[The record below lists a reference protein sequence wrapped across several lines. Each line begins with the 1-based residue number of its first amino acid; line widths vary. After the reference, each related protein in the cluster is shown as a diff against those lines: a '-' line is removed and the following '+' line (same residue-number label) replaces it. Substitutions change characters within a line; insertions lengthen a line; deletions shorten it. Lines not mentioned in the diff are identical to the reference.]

1 MFDYKKHFK
10 MYKSGKLW
18 IVAGIVSLSLL
29 SGGIKAHADTETSGQ
44 AIMSS
49 VGTASVS
56 SEQTQTTEKGTV
68 DSFSGSTNAEKTST
82 TNELVAPAVNKEQ
95 SAVDQ
100 QKTADAQNDNLVPNN
115 NTQNAT
121 ASKDTQSATANTSAS
136 NTTTPA
142 QTGTLPVNQVSGTT
156 EVRQDG
162 HWYLKDFQGNYLNGW
177 QKLTDNR
184 IVYYDPQNNQMQ
196 YGEHQINNQWYYFDA
211 NCGAVVQ
218 GWYVL
223 ADGRKV
229 YYDVANDGTGRG
241 MLHGIQTIDGQTYDF
256 NVYTG
261 AQTSGWEKING
272 QKYYFAPAM
281 VHGMEKQIDGHW
293 YCFDDTGKIRT
304 GFVRLNDGREVYYNA
319 DGQMQYGEQKING
332 KWYHFQTDNGN
343 IARGWYT
350 LEDGRRV
357 YYDVDADGNGTG
369 MLHGLNQIN
378 GQSYYFDVSDGD
390 EKSGL
395 QVVNNQ
401 TYYFNPIMVKNGE
414 AKIGNY
420 WYYFDADGQM
430 QTGFVTLKDGRLV
443 YYNAD
448 GQMQYGEQ
456 KINGKWYHFQT
467 DNGNTAR
474 GWYTLE
480 DGRRVYYDVDNLGAG
495 QGMLHGIQKVGND
508 YYYFN
513 PGYGTEETG
522 LKTVDGQ
529 QYYFAPTMVA
539 NQEEHLADHWYYFGA
554 NGQMQTGFVTL
565 KDGRL
570 VYYNADGQMQ
580 YGEQKINGKWYHFQ
594 TDNGNTARGWYTL
607 EDGRQVY
614 YDVDDAG
621 NGQGMLHG
629 LGKVGND
636 YYYFNDATG
645 AKETGLKVLNGQ
657 TYNFAGNNGQALL
670 NQFWTNDNQTYY
682 FDQQGQMVQNQQL
695 TIAGEQWQFDADGVG
710 TKVATTIADNWNFD
724 KKANAELNNLGNI
737 EGTTGEYNGLLIDAS
752 KAGAKFSPR
761 DAGDAQVN
769 ANTVISVPIKANQ
782 YGAKITIELS
792 GGTADLTTSQGSQIG
807 LKGTFVLTVP
817 AMTSD
822 GTFAI
827 TFNSTAYLKSLKV
840 DYLTQA
846 PEEYPGT
853 PSNVK
858 AEDTNWNLAAG
869 SKQIVAAQNSRA
881 EYGGLKIDASTAGAK
896 FAPRDNNDG
905 TGLDTQI
912 NSGTIIYVP
921 IAVNQNGATLK
932 LTGQKSAGL
941 TIMVN
946 NQEVTLGNEFNIDAT
961 SAPTYLK
968 IQFAG
973 TGSAYL
979 TDIAVCYNAAYPG
992 TPTVLAK
999 DADWNLSNDNSRPTV
1014 QNNQGEYNG
1023 LKIDGTNGK
1032 FAPRSMD
1039 TQVNGG
1045 TIIYIPIAADA
1056 KGAKVTISGTANGQ
1070 TLTLD
1075 DQAVTLGQAISVDS
1089 TSAHYLKLLV
1099 TGMGSAYLTDI
1110 AVRYNAAYPGTP
1122 TVSAKDTD
1130 WNLSNDNSRPTVQNN
1145 QGEYNGLKIDGTN
1158 GKFAPRATDTQV
1170 NNGTI
1175 IYIPIA
1181 SDPTGAKLTISGTA
1195 NGQTLTLDGQAITL
1209 GQAIS
1214 VDSTSAHYLKLLVTG
1229 TGSAYLTEIAVDYG
1243 SDTTNDFPGT
1253 LPTGKAEDTSWDLAQ
1268 AGDRPSAEKTTVSYN
1283 GLQIDARNGKFSPR
1297 TTGDTQVNNGTI
1309 IYIPLYQD
1317 AKGATLKISGN
1328 ANGQTLTLDGQSIAL
1343 GTPITLDATTAR
1355 YLKLAVTGT
1364 GSAYLTGIDLDYLS
1378 DDSYQTHV
1386 VKVGANEQ
1394 YQTIQSALDANQ
1406 SSLKDRLVLEIDP
1419 GTYTEAVQVNKPGVI
1434 FKNADLT
1441 GQKAVIITYNN
1452 YSSNTF
1458 DANGNFVPQDS
1469 HDLGTS
1475 KCGTVIV
1482 TAAATGFSAEN
1493 ITFENS
1499 YNVTDHTKEG
1509 EQTPAVAFDSLADQV
1524 YLKNCNLIGRQDTV
1538 YLQGKGNRV
1547 YISGGKIEGTVDFVF
1562 GDANALIENATI
1574 NMAYFNGRKTG
1585 YFAAPNTA
1593 KGQAGLVFSSCQLT
1607 VDSQYGSNAA
1617 IYLARPWQTTV
1628 QTTSK
1633 VVNGKTI
1640 LTAYDPNTKDSKYAD
1655 TSSAATFINCQLP
1668 ANLAQN
1674 VFGIWTGKYED
1685 VASGKQSTVDIT
1697 YHPDVRF
1704 VEFNNGT
1711 ATAEKNLTDEKGNVL
1726 GTIQTG
1732 DANVYL
1738 KQVLSAM
1745 KIGTAAGDWQPIDKL

>member
-1 MFDYKKHFK
+1 MSDYKMHFK

-18 IVAGIVSLSLL
+18 IVAGIAAISLL
-29 SGGIKAHADTETSGQ
+29 IGGANAYADTGNSMQST
-44 AIMSS
+44 APNVIATPVSS
-49 VGTASVS
+49 VENQTNESSKVDSISGSVNNEGAPTKNESAAAVASDNQSSVS
-56 SEQTQTTEKGTV
+56 RQATT
-68 DSFSGSTNAEKTST
+68 D
-82 TNELVAPAVNKEQ
+82 
-95 SAVDQ
+95 DQ
-100 QKTADAQNDNLVPNN
+100 NN
-115 NTQNAT
+115 NVQNTTVA
-121 ASKDTQSATANTSAS
+121 KDTQSATTSAS
-136 NTTTPA
+136 DSNTVVQG

-156 EVRQDG
+156 EVHQDG

-196 YGEHQINNQWYYFDA
+196 YGEHQINNQWYYFDT

-241 MLHGIQTIDGQTYDF
+241 MLHGVQTIDGQTYDF
-256 NVYTG
+256 NIYTG
-261 AQTSGWEKING
+261 AQTSGWKIIDG

-293 YCFDDTGKIRT
+293 YCFDDMGKMRT

-319 DGQMQYGEQKING
+319 DGQMQYGEQKIND

-343 IARGWYT
+343 MARGWYT

-369 MLHGLNQIN
+369 MLYGLNQIN
-378 GQSYYFDVSDGD
+378 NQSYYFDASDGD
-390 EKSGL
+390 EKIGL
-395 QVVNNQ
+395 QVVDNQ

-414 AKIGNY
+414 AKIGNH
-420 WYYFDADGQM
+420 WYYFNAVGQM

-480 DGRRVYYDVDNLGAG
+480 DGRRVYYDVDNSGAG
-495 QGMLHGIQKVGND
+495 QGMLHGLQKVGSD

-522 LKTVDGQ
+522 LKTVDGR
-529 QYYFAPTMVA
+529 QYYFAPTMVV

-607 EDGRQVY
+607 EDGRRVY
-614 YDVDDAG
+614 YDVDGTG

-645 AKETGLKVLNGQ
+645 AKETGLKTLNGQ
-657 TYNFAGNNGQALL
+657 TYNFVGNNGQALL
-670 NQFWTNDNQTYY
+670 SQFWINDNQTYY
-682 FDQQGQMVQNQQL
+682 FDQQGQMVKNQQL
-695 TIAGEQWQFDADGVG
+695 TIAGEQWQFDANGVG
-710 TKVATTIADNWNFD
+710 TKVAVTIADNWNFD
-724 KKANAELNNLGNI
+724 KKNSSELNNLGNI

-752 KAGAKFSPR
+752 KPGAKFSPR
-761 DAGDAQVN
+761 DVGDTQVN
-769 ANTVISVPIKANQ
+769 ANTVIGVPVKANQ

-792 GGTADLTTSQGSQIG
+792 GGTVDLTTSQGSQTG
-807 LKGTFVLTVP
+807 LKGTFTLTVP
-817 AMTSD
+817 AMATD
-822 GTFAI
+822 GTFSV
-827 TFNSTAYLKSLKV
+827 TFNSSTYLKNLKV

-846 PEEYPGT
+846 PEGYPGT

-858 AEDTNWNLAAG
+858 AEDTDWNLAAG
-869 SKQIVAAQNSRA
+869 SKQITAAQNSRA
-881 EYGGLKIDASTAGAK
+881 EYLGLKIDASTAGAK

-912 NSGTIIYVP
+912 NSGTIIYIP
-921 IAVNQNGATLK
+921 IAANQNGVTLK

-941 TIMVN
+941 TIMLN
-946 NQEVTLGNEFNIDAT
+946 NQAVTLGNEIKIDAT
-961 SAPTYLK
+961 STPTYLK

-979 TDIAVCYNAAYPG
+979 TA
-992 TPTVLAK
+992 
-999 DADWNLSNDNSRPTV
+999 
-1014 QNNQGEYNG
+1014 
-1023 LKIDGTNGK
+1023 
-1032 FAPRSMD
+1032 
-1039 TQVNGG
+1039 
-1045 TIIYIPIAADA
+1045 
-1056 KGAKVTISGTANGQ
+1056 
-1070 TLTLD
+1070 
-1075 DQAVTLGQAISVDS
+1075 
-1089 TSAHYLKLLV
+1089 
-1099 TGMGSAYLTDI
+1099 
-1110 AVRYNAAYPGTP
+1110 
-1122 TVSAKDTD
+1122 
-1130 WNLSNDNSRPTVQNN
+1130 
-1145 QGEYNGLKIDGTN
+1145 
-1158 GKFAPRATDTQV
+1158 
-1170 NNGTI
+1170 
-1175 IYIPIA
+1175 
-1181 SDPTGAKLTISGTA
+1181 
-1195 NGQTLTLDGQAITL
+1195 
-1209 GQAIS
+1209 
-1214 VDSTSAHYLKLLVTG
+1214 
-1229 TGSAYLTEIAVDYG
+1229 IAVDYG
-1243 SDTTNDFPGT
+1243 SDTTNDFPGA
-1253 LPTGKAEDTSWDLAQ
+1253 LPTGKSEDISWDLAQ
-1268 AGDRPSAEKTTVSYN
+1268 AGNRPSAEKSTTSYN

-1297 TTGDTQVNNGTI
+1297 ATGDTQINGGTA

-1317 AKGATLKISGN
+1317 AKGATLKVSGT
-1328 ANGQTLTLDGQSIAL
+1328 ANGQTLTLDGQSITL
-1343 GTPITLDATTAR
+1343 GTPVMLDATTAR
-1355 YLKLAVTGT
+1355 YLKLTVTGT

-1394 YQTIQSALDANQ
+1394 YKTIQSALDANQ
-1406 SSLKDRLVLEIDP
+1406 SSLKDRLVLAIDP

-1434 FKNADLT
+1434 FKNADST
-1441 GQKAVIITYNN
+1441 GQKAVVITYNN

-1458 DANGNFVPQDS
+1458 DANGNFVPQDN

-1524 YLKNCNLIGRQDTV
+1524 YLKNCNFIGRQDTV

-1547 YISGGKIEGTVDFVF
+1547 YINGGKIEGTVDFIF
-1562 GDANALIENATI
+1562 GDANALIENAAI
-1574 NMAYFNGRKTG
+1574 NMAYYPGRKTG

-1593 KGQAGLVFSSCQLT
+1593 KSQTGLVFNNCQLT
-1607 VDSQYGSNAA
+1607 VDNQYGSNAA

-1640 LTAYDPNTKDSKYAD
+1640 LTAYDPNTKDARYAD
-1655 TSSAATFINCQLP
+1655 TSSAVTFINCQLP
-1668 ANLAQN
+1668 SGLAQN
-1674 VFGIWTGKYED
+1674 VFGGWTGKYED
-1685 VASGKQSTVDIT
+1685 ASGKQSTVDIT

-1704 VEFNNGT
+1704 VEFNNST
-1711 ATAEKNLTDEKGNVL
+1711 AADKKSLTDEKGNVL
-1726 GTIQTG
+1726 GTVQTG
-1732 DANVYL
+1732 DASDYL
-1738 KQVLSAM
+1738 KQVMSEM
-1745 KIGTAAGDWQPIDKL
+1745 KIGTTAGAWQPIDKL

>member
-1 MFDYKKHFK
+1 MSDYKMHFK

-18 IVAGIVSLSLL
+18 IVAGIAAISLL
-29 SGGIKAHADTETSGQ
+29 IGGANAYADTGNSMQST
-44 AIMSS
+44 APNVIATPVSS
-49 VGTASVS
+49 VENQTNESSKVDSISGSVNNEGAPTKNESAAAVASDNQSSVS
-56 SEQTQTTEKGTV
+56 RQATT
-68 DSFSGSTNAEKTST
+68 D
-82 TNELVAPAVNKEQ
+82 
-95 SAVDQ
+95 DQ
-100 QKTADAQNDNLVPNN
+100 NN
-115 NTQNAT
+115 NVQNTTVA
-121 ASKDTQSATANTSAS
+121 KDTQSATTSAS
-136 NTTTPA
+136 DSNTVVQG

-156 EVRQDG
+156 EVHQDG

-196 YGEHQINNQWYYFDA
+196 YGEHQINNQWYYFDT

-241 MLHGIQTIDGQTYDF
+241 MLHGVQTIDGQTYDF
-256 NVYTG
+256 NIYTG
-261 AQTSGWEKING
+261 AQTSGWKIIDG

-293 YCFDDTGKIRT
+293 YCFDDMGKMRT

-319 DGQMQYGEQKING
+319 DGQMQYGEQKIND

-343 IARGWYT
+343 MARGWYT

-369 MLHGLNQIN
+369 MLYGLNQIN
-378 GQSYYFDVSDGD
+378 NQSYYFDASDGD
-390 EKSGL
+390 EKIGL
-395 QVVNNQ
+395 QVVDNQ

-414 AKIGNY
+414 AKIGNH
-420 WYYFDADGQM
+420 WYYFNAVGQM

-480 DGRRVYYDVDNLGAG
+480 DGRRVYYDVDNSGAG
-495 QGMLHGIQKVGND
+495 QGMLHGIQKVGSD

-522 LKTVDGQ
+522 LKMVNGQ

-580 YGEQKINGKWYHFQ
+580 YGEQKINDKWYHFQ

-607 EDGRQVY
+607 EDGRRVY
-614 YDVDDAG
+614 YDVDDTG

-645 AKETGLKVLNGQ
+645 AKETGLKTLNGQ
-657 TYNFAGNNGQALL
+657 TYNFVGNNGQALL
-670 NQFWTNDNQTYY
+670 SQFWINDNQTYY
-682 FDQQGQMVQNQQL
+682 FDQQGQMVKNQQL
-695 TIAGEQWQFDADGVG
+695 TIAGEQWQFDANGVG
-710 TKVATTIADNWNFD
+710 TKVAVTIADNWNFD
-724 KKANAELNNLGNI
+724 KKNSSELNNLGNI

-752 KAGAKFSPR
+752 KPGAKFSPR
-761 DAGDAQVN
+761 DVGDTQVN
-769 ANTVISVPIKANQ
+769 ANTVIGVPVKANQ

-792 GGTADLTTSQGSQIG
+792 GGTVDLTTSQGSQTG
-807 LKGTFVLTVP
+807 LKGTFTLTVP
-817 AMTSD
+817 AMATD
-822 GTFAI
+822 GTFSV
-827 TFNSTAYLKSLKV
+827 TFNSSTYLKNLKV

-858 AEDTNWNLAAG
+858 AEDTDWNLAAG
-869 SKQIVAAQNSRA
+869 SKQITAAQNSRA
-881 EYGGLKIDASTAGAK
+881 EYLGLKIDASTAGAK

-912 NSGTIIYVP
+912 NSGTIIYIP
-921 IAVNQNGATLK
+921 IAANQNGVTLK

-941 TIMVN
+941 TIMLN
-946 NQEVTLGNEFNIDAT
+946 NQAVTLGNEIKIDAT
-961 SAPTYLK
+961 STPTYLK

-979 TDIAVCYNAAYPG
+979 TDIAVHYN
-992 TPTVLAK
+992 V
-999 DADWNLSNDNSRPTV
+999 
-1014 QNNQGEYNG
+1014 
-1023 LKIDGTNGK
+1023 
-1032 FAPRSMD
+1032 
-1039 TQVNGG
+1039 
-1045 TIIYIPIAADA
+1045 
-1056 KGAKVTISGTANGQ
+1056 
-1070 TLTLD
+1070 
-1075 DQAVTLGQAISVDS
+1075 
-1089 TSAHYLKLLV
+1089 
-1099 TGMGSAYLTDI
+1099 
-1110 AVRYNAAYPGTP
+1110 AYPGTP
-1122 TVSAKDTD
+1122 TVSAKDAD

-1181 SDPTGAKLTISGTA
+1181 ADAKGAKVTISGTA
-1195 NGQTLTLDGQAITL
+1195 NGQTLTLDGQTIAL

-1214 VDSTSAHYLKLLVTG
+1214 VDSTSAHYLKLLVSG
-1229 TGSAYLTEIAVDYG
+1229 TGSAYLTAIAVDYG
-1243 SDTTNDFPGT
+1243 SDTTNDFPGA
-1253 LPTGKAEDTSWDLAQ
+1253 LPTGKSEDISWDLAQ
-1268 AGDRPSAEKTTVSYN
+1268 AGNRPSAEKSTTSYN

-1297 TTGDTQVNNGTI
+1297 ATGDTQINGGTA

-1317 AKGATLKISGN
+1317 AKGATLKVSGT
-1328 ANGQTLTLDGQSIAL
+1328 ANGQTLTLDGQSITL
-1343 GTPITLDATTAR
+1343 GTPVMLDATTAR
-1355 YLKLAVTGT
+1355 YLKLTVTGT

-1394 YQTIQSALDANQ
+1394 YKTIQSALDANQ
-1406 SSLKDRLVLEIDP
+1406 SSLKDRLVLAIDP

-1434 FKNADLT
+1434 FKNADST
-1441 GQKAVIITYNN
+1441 GQKAVVITYNN

-1524 YLKNCNLIGRQDTV
+1524 YLKNCSLIGRQDTV

-1547 YISGGKIEGTVDFVF
+1547 YINGGKIEGTVDFVF
-1562 GDANALIENATI
+1562 GDANALIENAAI
-1574 NMAYFNGRKTG
+1574 NMAYYPGRKTG

-1593 KGQAGLVFSSCQLT
+1593 KGQTGLVFNNCQLT
-1607 VDSQYGSNAA
+1607 VDNQYGSNAV

-1640 LTAYDPNTKDSKYAD
+1640 LTAYDPKTKDARYAE

-1668 ANLAQN
+1668 DNLAQN
-1674 VFGIWTGKYED
+1674 VFGVWTGKYED
-1685 VASGKQSTVDIT
+1685 ASGKQSTVDIT

-1704 VEFNNGT
+1704 VEFNNST
-1711 ATAEKNLTDEKGNVL
+1711 AADKKSLTDEKGNVL
-1726 GTIQTG
+1726 GTVQTG
-1732 DANVYL
+1732 DASDYL
-1738 KQVLSAM
+1738 KQVMSEM
-1745 KIGTAAGDWQPIDKL
+1745 KIGTTAGAWQPIDKL

>member
-1 MFDYKKHFK
+1 MHFK

-18 IVAGIVSLSLL
+18 IVAGIAAISLL
-29 SGGIKAHADTETSGQ
+29 IGGANAYADTGNSMQST
-44 AIMSS
+44 APNVIATPVSS
-49 VGTASVS
+49 VENQTNESSKVDSISGSVNNEGAPTKNESAAAVASDNQSSVS
-56 SEQTQTTEKGTV
+56 RQATT
-68 DSFSGSTNAEKTST
+68 D
-82 TNELVAPAVNKEQ
+82 
-95 SAVDQ
+95 DQ
-100 QKTADAQNDNLVPNN
+100 NN
-115 NTQNAT
+115 NVQNTTVA
-121 ASKDTQSATANTSAS
+121 KDTQSATTSAS
-136 NTTTPA
+136 DSNTVVRG

-156 EVRQDG
+156 EVHQDG

-196 YGEHQINNQWYYFDA
+196 YGEHQINNQWYYFDT

-241 MLHGIQTIDGQTYDF
+241 MLHGVQTIDGQTYDF
-256 NVYTG
+256 NIYTG
-261 AQTSGWEKING
+261 AQTSGWKMIDG

-293 YCFDDTGKIRT
+293 YCFDDMGKMRT

-319 DGQMQYGEQKING
+319 DGQMQYGEQKIND

-343 IARGWYT
+343 MARGWYT

-369 MLHGLNQIN
+369 MLYGLNQIN
-378 GQSYYFDVSDGD
+378 NQSYYFDASDGD
-390 EKSGL
+390 EKIGL
-395 QVVNNQ
+395 QVVDNQ
-401 TYYFNPIMVKNGE
+401 TYYFNSIMVKNGE
-414 AKIGNY
+414 AKIGNH
-420 WYYFDADGQM
+420 WYYFNAVGQM

-480 DGRRVYYDVDNLGAG
+480 DGRRVYYDVD
-495 QGMLHGIQKVGND
+495 
-508 YYYFN
+508 
-513 PGYGTEETG
+513 GT
-522 LKTVDGQ
+522 
-529 QYYFAPTMVA
+529 
-539 NQEEHLADHWYYFGA
+539 
-554 NGQMQTGFVTL
+554 
-565 KDGRL
+565 
-570 VYYNADGQMQ
+570 
-580 YGEQKINGKWYHFQ
+580 
-594 TDNGNTARGWYTL
+594 
-607 EDGRQVY
+607 
-614 YDVDDAG
+614 G

-645 AKETGLKVLNGQ
+645 AKETGLKTLNGQ
-657 TYNFAGNNGQALL
+657 TYNFVGNNGQALL
-670 NQFWTNDNQTYY
+670 SQFWINDNQTYY
-682 FDQQGQMVQNQQL
+682 FDQQGQMVKNQQL
-695 TIAGEQWQFDADGVG
+695 TIAGEQWQFDANGVG
-710 TKVATTIADNWNFD
+710 TKVAVTIADNWNFD
-724 KKANAELNNLGNI
+724 KKNSSELNNLGNI

-752 KAGAKFSPR
+752 KPGAKFSPR
-761 DAGDAQVN
+761 DVGDTQVN
-769 ANTVISVPIKANQ
+769 ANTVIGVPVKANQ

-792 GGTADLTTSQGSQIG
+792 GGTVDLTTSQGSQTG
-807 LKGTFVLTVP
+807 LKGTFTLTVP
-817 AMTSD
+817 AMATD
-822 GTFAI
+822 GTFSV
-827 TFNSTAYLKSLKV
+827 TFNSSTYLKNLKV

-858 AEDTNWNLAAG
+858 AEDTDWNLAAG
-869 SKQIVAAQNSRA
+869 SKQITAAQNSRA
-881 EYGGLKIDASTAGAK
+881 EYLGLKIDASTAGAK

-912 NSGTIIYVP
+912 NSGTIIYIP
-921 IAVNQNGATLK
+921 IAANQNGVTLK

-941 TIMVN
+941 TIMLN
-946 NQEVTLGNEFNIDAT
+946 NQAVTLGNEIKIDAT
-961 SAPTYLK
+961 STPTYLK

-979 TDIAVCYNAAYPG
+979 TDIAVHYN
-992 TPTVLAK
+992 V
-999 DADWNLSNDNSRPTV
+999 
-1014 QNNQGEYNG
+1014 
-1023 LKIDGTNGK
+1023 
-1032 FAPRSMD
+1032 
-1039 TQVNGG
+1039 
-1045 TIIYIPIAADA
+1045 
-1056 KGAKVTISGTANGQ
+1056 
-1070 TLTLD
+1070 
-1075 DQAVTLGQAISVDS
+1075 
-1089 TSAHYLKLLV
+1089 
-1099 TGMGSAYLTDI
+1099 
-1110 AVRYNAAYPGTP
+1110 AYPGTP
-1122 TVSAKDTD
+1122 TVSAKDAD

-1181 SDPTGAKLTISGTA
+1181 ADAKGAKVTISGTA
-1195 NGQTLTLDGQAITL
+1195 NGQTLTLDGQTIAL

-1214 VDSTSAHYLKLLVTG
+1214 VDSTSAHYLKLLVSG
-1229 TGSAYLTEIAVDYG
+1229 TGSAYLTAIAVDYG
-1243 SDTTNDFPGT
+1243 SDTTNDFPGA
-1253 LPTGKAEDTSWDLAQ
+1253 LPTGKSEDISWDLAQ
-1268 AGDRPSAEKTTVSYN
+1268 AGNRPSAEKSTTSYN

-1297 TTGDTQVNNGTI
+1297 ATGDTQINGGTA

-1317 AKGATLKISGN
+1317 AKGATLKVSGT
-1328 ANGQTLTLDGQSIAL
+1328 ANGQTLTLDGQSITL
-1343 GTPITLDATTAR
+1343 GTPVMLDATTAR
-1355 YLKLAVTGT
+1355 YLKLTVTGT

-1394 YQTIQSALDANQ
+1394 YKTIQSALDANQ
-1406 SSLKDRLVLEIDP
+1406 SSLKDRLVLAIDP
-1419 GTYTEAVQVNKPGVI
+1419 GTYTEAVQVNKPGVV
-1434 FKNADLT
+1434 FKNADST
-1441 GQKAVIITYNN
+1441 GQKAVVITYNN

-1524 YLKNCNLIGRQDTV
+1524 YLKNCSLIGRQDTV

-1547 YISGGKIEGTVDFVF
+1547 YINGGKIEGTVDFVF
-1562 GDANALIENATI
+1562 GDANALIENAAI
-1574 NMAYFNGRKTG
+1574 NMAYYPGRKTG

-1593 KGQAGLVFSSCQLT
+1593 KGQTGLVFNNCQLT
-1607 VDSQYGSNAA
+1607 VDNQYGSNAV

-1640 LTAYDPNTKDSKYAD
+1640 LTAYDPNTKDSRYTN
-1655 TSSAATFINCQLP
+1655 TSSAVTFINCQLP
-1668 ANLAQN
+1668 SDLAQN
-1674 VFGIWTGKYED
+1674 VFGGWTGKYED
-1685 VASGKQSTVDIT
+1685 ASGKQSTVDIT

-1704 VEFNNGT
+1704 IEFNNNTT
-1711 ATAEKNLTDEKGNVL
+1711 ADKKSLTDEKGNVL

-1732 DANVYL
+1732 DASAYL
-1738 KQVLSAM
+1738 KQVMSEM
-1745 KIGTAAGDWQPIDKL
+1745 KIGTTADAWQPVDKI

>member
-1 MFDYKKHFK
+1 MSDYKMHFK

-18 IVAGIVSLSLL
+18 IVAGIAAISLL
-29 SGGIKAHADTETSGQ
+29 IGGANAYADTGNSMQST
-44 AIMSS
+44 APNVIATPVSS
-49 VGTASVS
+49 VENQTNESSKVDSISGSVNNEGAPTKNESAAAVASDNQSSVS
-56 SEQTQTTEKGTV
+56 RQATT
-68 DSFSGSTNAEKTST
+68 D
-82 TNELVAPAVNKEQ
+82 
-95 SAVDQ
+95 DQ
-100 QKTADAQNDNLVPNN
+100 NN
-115 NTQNAT
+115 NVQNTTVA
-121 ASKDTQSATANTSAS
+121 KDTQSATTSAS
-136 NTTTPA
+136 DSNTVVQG

-156 EVRQDG
+156 EVHQDG

-196 YGEHQINNQWYYFDA
+196 YGEHQINNQWYYFDT

-241 MLHGIQTIDGQTYDF
+241 MLHGVQTIDGQTYDF
-256 NVYTG
+256 NIYTG
-261 AQTSGWEKING
+261 AQTSGWKIIDG

-293 YCFDDTGKIRT
+293 YCFDDMGKMRT

-319 DGQMQYGEQKING
+319 DGQMQYGEQKIND

-343 IARGWYT
+343 MARGWYT

-369 MLHGLNQIN
+369 MLYGLNQIN
-378 GQSYYFDVSDGD
+378 NQSYYFDASDGD
-390 EKSGL
+390 EKIGL
-395 QVVNNQ
+395 QVVDNQ

-414 AKIGNY
+414 AKIGNH
-420 WYYFDADGQM
+420 WYYFNAVGQM

-480 DGRRVYYDVDNLGAG
+480 DGRRVYYDVDNSGAG
-495 QGMLHGIQKVGND
+495 QGMLHGIQKVGSD

-522 LKTVDGQ
+522 LKMVNGQ

-580 YGEQKINGKWYHFQ
+580 YGEQKINDKWYHFQ

-607 EDGRQVY
+607 EDGRRVY
-614 YDVDDAG
+614 YDVDDTG

-636 YYYFNDATG
+636 YYYFNDSTG
-645 AKETGLKVLNGQ
+645 AKETGLKTLNGQ
-657 TYNFAGNNGQALL
+657 TYNFVGNNGQALL
-670 NQFWTNDNQTYY
+670 SQFWINDNQTYY
-682 FDQQGQMVQNQQL
+682 FDQQGQMVKNQQL
-695 TIAGEQWQFDADGVG
+695 TIAGEQWQFDANGVG
-710 TKVATTIADNWNFD
+710 TKVAVTIADNWNFD
-724 KKANAELNNLGNI
+724 KKNSSELNNLGNI

-752 KAGAKFSPR
+752 KPGAKFSPR
-761 DAGDAQVN
+761 DVGDTQVN
-769 ANTVISVPIKANQ
+769 ANTVIGVPVKANQ

-792 GGTADLTTSQGSQIG
+792 GGTVDLTTSQGSQTG
-807 LKGTFVLTVP
+807 LKGTFTLTVP
-817 AMTSD
+817 AMATD
-822 GTFAI
+822 GTFSV
-827 TFNSTAYLKSLKV
+827 TFNSSTYLKNLKV

-858 AEDTNWNLAAG
+858 AEDTDWNLAAG
-869 SKQIVAAQNSRA
+869 SKQITAAQNSRA
-881 EYGGLKIDASTAGAK
+881 EYLGLKIDASTAGAK

-912 NSGTIIYVP
+912 NSGTIIYIP
-921 IAVNQNGATLK
+921 IAANQNGVTLK

-941 TIMVN
+941 TIMLN
-946 NQEVTLGNEFNIDAT
+946 NQAVTLGNEIKIDAT
-961 SAPTYLK
+961 STPTYLK

-979 TDIAVCYNAAYPG
+979 TAIAVHYN
-992 TPTVLAK
+992 V
-999 DADWNLSNDNSRPTV
+999 
-1014 QNNQGEYNG
+1014 
-1023 LKIDGTNGK
+1023 
-1032 FAPRSMD
+1032 
-1039 TQVNGG
+1039 
-1045 TIIYIPIAADA
+1045 
-1056 KGAKVTISGTANGQ
+1056 
-1070 TLTLD
+1070 
-1075 DQAVTLGQAISVDS
+1075 
-1089 TSAHYLKLLV
+1089 
-1099 TGMGSAYLTDI
+1099 
-1110 AVRYNAAYPGTP
+1110 AYPGTP
-1122 TVSAKDTD
+1122 TVSAKDAD

-1181 SDPTGAKLTISGTA
+1181 ADAKGAKVTISGTA
-1195 NGQTLTLDGQAITL
+1195 NGQTLTLDGQTIAL

-1214 VDSTSAHYLKLLVTG
+1214 VDSTSAHYLKLLVSG
-1229 TGSAYLTEIAVDYG
+1229 TGSAYLTAIAVDYG
-1243 SDTTNDFPGT
+1243 SDTTNDFPGA
-1253 LPTGKAEDTSWDLAQ
+1253 LPTGKSEDISWDLAQ
-1268 AGDRPSAEKTTVSYN
+1268 AGNRPSAEKSTTSYN

-1297 TTGDTQVNNGTI
+1297 ATGDTQINGGTA

-1317 AKGATLKISGN
+1317 AKGATLKVSGT
-1328 ANGQTLTLDGQSIAL
+1328 ANGQTLTLDGQSITL
-1343 GTPITLDATTAR
+1343 GTPVMLDATTAR
-1355 YLKLAVTGT
+1355 YLKLTVTGT

-1394 YQTIQSALDANQ
+1394 YKTIQSALDANQ
-1406 SSLKDRLVLEIDP
+1406 SSLKDRLVLAIDP

-1434 FKNADLT
+1434 FKNADST
-1441 GQKAVIITYNN
+1441 GQKAVVITYNN

-1524 YLKNCNLIGRQDTV
+1524 YLKNCSLIGRQDTV

-1547 YISGGKIEGTVDFVF
+1547 YINGGKIEGTVDFVF
-1562 GDANALIENATI
+1562 GDANALIENAAI
-1574 NMAYFNGRKTG
+1574 NMAYYPGRKTG

-1593 KGQAGLVFSSCQLT
+1593 KGQTGLVFNNCQLT
-1607 VDSQYGSNAA
+1607 VDNQYGSNAV

-1640 LTAYDPNTKDSKYAD
+1640 LTAYDPKTKDARYAE

-1668 ANLAQN
+1668 DNLAQN
-1674 VFGIWTGKYED
+1674 VFGVWTGKYED
-1685 VASGKQSTVDIT
+1685 ASGKQSTVDIT

-1704 VEFNNGT
+1704 VEFNNST
-1711 ATAEKNLTDEKGNVL
+1711 AADKKSLTDEKGNVL
-1726 GTIQTG
+1726 GTVQTG
-1732 DANVYL
+1732 DASDYL
-1738 KQVLSAM
+1738 KQVMSEM
-1745 KIGTAAGDWQPIDKL
+1745 KIGTTAGAWQPIDKL

>member
-1 MFDYKKHFK
+1 MSDYKKHFK

-18 IVAGIVSLSLL
+18 IVAGIATISLL
-29 SGGIKAHADTETSGQ
+29 IGGANAYADTGNSMPSTAPSVI
-44 AIMSS
+44 AAPVSS
-49 VGTASVS
+49 V
-56 SEQTQTTEKGTV
+56 ENQTTESSKV
-68 DSFSGSTNAEKTST
+68 DSIGGSVNDKGAST
-82 TNELVAPAVNKEQ
+82 KNESATAVASDEQ
-95 SAVDQ
+95 SAVNQQVTTDDQ
-100 QKTADAQNDNLVPNN
+100 NNNAVPNN
-115 NTQNAT
+115 NVQNTTVA
-121 ASKDTQSATANTSAS
+121 KDTQSATTSAS
-136 NTTTPA
+136 DSNTVVQG

-156 EVRQDG
+156 EVHQDG

-196 YGEHQINNQWYYFDA
+196 YGEHQINNQWYYFDT

-241 MLHGIQTIDGQTYDF
+241 MLHGVQTIDGQTYDF
-256 NVYTG
+256 NIYTG
-261 AQTSGWEKING
+261 AQTSGWKIIDG

-293 YCFDDTGKIRT
+293 YCFDDMGKMRT

-319 DGQMQYGEQKING
+319 DGQMQYGEQKIND

-343 IARGWYT
+343 MARGWYT

-369 MLHGLNQIN
+369 MLYGLNQIN
-378 GQSYYFDVSDGD
+378 NQSYYFDASDGD
-390 EKSGL
+390 EKIGL
-395 QVVNNQ
+395 QVVDNQ

-414 AKIGNY
+414 AKIGNH
-420 WYYFDADGQM
+420 WYYFNAVGQM

-480 DGRRVYYDVDNLGAG
+480 DGRRVYYDVD
-495 QGMLHGIQKVGND
+495 
-508 YYYFN
+508 
-513 PGYGTEETG
+513 GT
-522 LKTVDGQ
+522 
-529 QYYFAPTMVA
+529 
-539 NQEEHLADHWYYFGA
+539 
-554 NGQMQTGFVTL
+554 
-565 KDGRL
+565 
-570 VYYNADGQMQ
+570 
-580 YGEQKINGKWYHFQ
+580 
-594 TDNGNTARGWYTL
+594 
-607 EDGRQVY
+607 
-614 YDVDDAG
+614 G

-645 AKETGLKVLNGQ
+645 AKETGLKTLNGQ
-657 TYNFAGNNGQALL
+657 TYNFVGNNGQALL
-670 NQFWTNDNQTYY
+670 SQFWINDNQTYY
-682 FDQQGQMVQNQQL
+682 FDQQGQMVKNQQL
-695 TIAGEQWQFDADGVG
+695 TIAGEQWQFDANGVG
-710 TKVATTIADNWNFD
+710 TKVAVTIADNWNFD
-724 KKANAELNNLGNI
+724 KKNSSELNNLGNI

-752 KAGAKFSPR
+752 KPGAKFSPR
-761 DAGDAQVN
+761 DVGDTQVN
-769 ANTVISVPIKANQ
+769 ANTVIGVPVKANQ

-792 GGTADLTTSQGSQIG
+792 GGTVDLTTSQGSQTG
-807 LKGTFVLTVP
+807 LKGTFTLTVP
-817 AMTSD
+817 AMATD
-822 GTFAI
+822 GTFSV
-827 TFNSTAYLKSLKV
+827 TFNSSTYLKNLKV

-858 AEDTNWNLAAG
+858 AEDTDWNLAAG
-869 SKQIVAAQNSRA
+869 SKQITAAQNSRA
-881 EYGGLKIDASTAGAK
+881 EYLGLKIDASTAGAK

-912 NSGTIIYVP
+912 NSGTIIYIP
-921 IAVNQNGATLK
+921 IAANQNGVTLK

-941 TIMVN
+941 TIMLN
-946 NQEVTLGNEFNIDAT
+946 NQAVTLGNEIKIDAT
-961 SAPTYLK
+961 STPTYLK

-979 TDIAVCYNAAYPG
+979 TDIAVHYN
-992 TPTVLAK
+992 V
-999 DADWNLSNDNSRPTV
+999 
-1014 QNNQGEYNG
+1014 
-1023 LKIDGTNGK
+1023 
-1032 FAPRSMD
+1032 
-1039 TQVNGG
+1039 
-1045 TIIYIPIAADA
+1045 
-1056 KGAKVTISGTANGQ
+1056 
-1070 TLTLD
+1070 
-1075 DQAVTLGQAISVDS
+1075 
-1089 TSAHYLKLLV
+1089 
-1099 TGMGSAYLTDI
+1099 
-1110 AVRYNAAYPGTP
+1110 AYPGTP
-1122 TVSAKDTD
+1122 TVSAKDAD

-1181 SDPTGAKLTISGTA
+1181 ADAKGAKLTISGTA
-1195 NGQTLTLDGQAITL
+1195 NGQTLTLDGQSITL
-1209 GQAIS
+1209 G
-1214 VDSTSAHYLKLLVTG
+1214 
-1229 TGSAYLTEIAVDYG
+1229 
-1243 SDTTNDFPGT
+1243 
-1253 LPTGKAEDTSWDLAQ
+1253 
-1268 AGDRPSAEKTTVSYN
+1268 
-1283 GLQIDARNGKFSPR
+1283 
-1297 TTGDTQVNNGTI
+1297 
-1309 IYIPLYQD
+1309 
-1317 AKGATLKISGN
+1317 
-1328 ANGQTLTLDGQSIAL
+1328 
-1343 GTPITLDATTAR
+1343 TPVMLDATTAR
-1355 YLKLAVTGT
+1355 YLKLTVTGT

-1394 YQTIQSALDANQ
+1394 YKTIQSALDANQ
-1406 SSLKDRLVLEIDP
+1406 SSLKDRLVLAIDP

-1434 FKNADLT
+1434 FKNADST
-1441 GQKAVIITYNN
+1441 GQKAVVITYNN

-1524 YLKNCNLIGRQDTV
+1524 YLKNCSLIGRQDTV

-1547 YISGGKIEGTVDFVF
+1547 YINGGKIEGTVDFVF
-1562 GDANALIENATI
+1562 GDANALIENAAI
-1574 NMAYFNGRKTG
+1574 NMAYYPGRKTG

-1593 KGQAGLVFSSCQLT
+1593 KGQTGLVFNNCQLT
-1607 VDSQYGSNAA
+1607 VDNQYGSNAV

-1640 LTAYDPNTKDSKYAD
+1640 LTAYDPKTKDARYAE

-1668 ANLAQN
+1668 DNLAQN
-1674 VFGIWTGKYED
+1674 VFGVWTGKYED
-1685 VASGKQSTVDIT
+1685 ASGKQSTVDIT

-1704 VEFNNGT
+1704 VEFNNST
-1711 ATAEKNLTDEKGNVL
+1711 AADKKSLTDEKGNVL
-1726 GTIQTG
+1726 GTVQTG
-1732 DANVYL
+1732 DASDYL
-1738 KQVLSAM
+1738 KQVMSEM
-1745 KIGTAAGDWQPIDKL
+1745 KIGTTAGAWQPIDKL

>member
-1 MFDYKKHFK
+1 MSDYKMHFK

-18 IVAGIVSLSLL
+18 IVAGIAAISLL
-29 SGGIKAHADTETSGQ
+29 IGGANAYADTGNSMQST
-44 AIMSS
+44 APNVIATPVSS
-49 VGTASVS
+49 VENQTNESSKVDSISGSVNNEGAPTKNESAAAVASDNQSSVS
-56 SEQTQTTEKGTV
+56 RQATT
-68 DSFSGSTNAEKTST
+68 D
-82 TNELVAPAVNKEQ
+82 
-95 SAVDQ
+95 DQ
-100 QKTADAQNDNLVPNN
+100 NN
-115 NTQNAT
+115 NVQNTTVA
-121 ASKDTQSATANTSAS
+121 KDTQSATTSAS
-136 NTTTPA
+136 DSNTVVQG

-156 EVRQDG
+156 EVHQDG

-196 YGEHQINNQWYYFDA
+196 YGEHQINNQWYYFDT

-241 MLHGIQTIDGQTYDF
+241 MLHGVQTIDGQTYDF
-256 NVYTG
+256 NIYTG
-261 AQTSGWEKING
+261 AQTSGWKIIDG

-293 YCFDDTGKIRT
+293 YCFDDMGKMRT

-319 DGQMQYGEQKING
+319 DGQMQYGEQKIND

-343 IARGWYT
+343 MARGWYT

-369 MLHGLNQIN
+369 MLYGLNQIN
-378 GQSYYFDVSDGD
+378 NQSYYFDASDGD
-390 EKSGL
+390 EKIGL
-395 QVVNNQ
+395 QVVDNQ

-414 AKIGNY
+414 AKIGNH
-420 WYYFDADGQM
+420 WYYFNAVGQM

-480 DGRRVYYDVDNLGAG
+480 DGRRVYYDVD
-495 QGMLHGIQKVGND
+495 
-508 YYYFN
+508 
-513 PGYGTEETG
+513 GT
-522 LKTVDGQ
+522 
-529 QYYFAPTMVA
+529 
-539 NQEEHLADHWYYFGA
+539 
-554 NGQMQTGFVTL
+554 
-565 KDGRL
+565 
-570 VYYNADGQMQ
+570 
-580 YGEQKINGKWYHFQ
+580 
-594 TDNGNTARGWYTL
+594 
-607 EDGRQVY
+607 
-614 YDVDDAG
+614 G

-645 AKETGLKVLNGQ
+645 AKETGLKTLNGQ
-657 TYNFAGNNGQALL
+657 TYNFVGNNGQALL
-670 NQFWTNDNQTYY
+670 SQFWINDNQTYY
-682 FDQQGQMVQNQQL
+682 FDQQGQMVKNQQL
-695 TIAGEQWQFDADGVG
+695 TIAGEQWQFDANGVG
-710 TKVATTIADNWNFD
+710 TKVAVTIADNWNFD
-724 KKANAELNNLGNI
+724 KKNSSELNNLGNI

-752 KAGAKFSPR
+752 KPGAKFSPR
-761 DAGDAQVN
+761 DVGDTQVN
-769 ANTVISVPIKANQ
+769 ANTVIGVPVKANQ

-792 GGTADLTTSQGSQIG
+792 GGTVDLTTSQGSQTG
-807 LKGTFVLTVP
+807 LKGTFTLTVP
-817 AMTSD
+817 AMATD
-822 GTFAI
+822 GTFSV
-827 TFNSTAYLKSLKV
+827 TFNSSTYLKNLKV

-846 PEEYPGT
+846 PEGYPGT

-858 AEDTNWNLAAG
+858 AEDTDWNLAAG
-869 SKQIVAAQNSRA
+869 SKQITAAQNSRA
-881 EYGGLKIDASTAGAK
+881 EYLGLKIDASTAGAK

-912 NSGTIIYVP
+912 NSGTIIYIP
-921 IAVNQNGATLK
+921 IAANQNGVTLK

-941 TIMVN
+941 TIMLN
-946 NQEVTLGNEFNIDAT
+946 NQAVTLGNEIKIDAT
-961 SAPTYLK
+961 STPTYLK

-979 TDIAVCYNAAYPG
+979 TA
-992 TPTVLAK
+992 
-999 DADWNLSNDNSRPTV
+999 
-1014 QNNQGEYNG
+1014 
-1023 LKIDGTNGK
+1023 
-1032 FAPRSMD
+1032 
-1039 TQVNGG
+1039 
-1045 TIIYIPIAADA
+1045 
-1056 KGAKVTISGTANGQ
+1056 
-1070 TLTLD
+1070 
-1075 DQAVTLGQAISVDS
+1075 
-1089 TSAHYLKLLV
+1089 
-1099 TGMGSAYLTDI
+1099 
-1110 AVRYNAAYPGTP
+1110 
-1122 TVSAKDTD
+1122 
-1130 WNLSNDNSRPTVQNN
+1130 
-1145 QGEYNGLKIDGTN
+1145 
-1158 GKFAPRATDTQV
+1158 
-1170 NNGTI
+1170 
-1175 IYIPIA
+1175 
-1181 SDPTGAKLTISGTA
+1181 
-1195 NGQTLTLDGQAITL
+1195 
-1209 GQAIS
+1209 
-1214 VDSTSAHYLKLLVTG
+1214 
-1229 TGSAYLTEIAVDYG
+1229 IAVDYG
-1243 SDTTNDFPGT
+1243 SDTTNDFPGA
-1253 LPTGKAEDTSWDLAQ
+1253 LPTGKSEDISWDLAQ
-1268 AGDRPSAEKTTVSYN
+1268 AGNRPSAEKSTTSYN

-1297 TTGDTQVNNGTI
+1297 ATGDTQINGGTA

-1317 AKGATLKISGN
+1317 AKGATLKVSGT
-1328 ANGQTLTLDGQSIAL
+1328 ANGQTLTLDGQSITL
-1343 GTPITLDATTAR
+1343 GTPVMLDATTAR
-1355 YLKLAVTGT
+1355 YLKLTVTGT

-1394 YQTIQSALDANQ
+1394 YKTIQSALDANQ
-1406 SSLKDRLVLEIDP
+1406 SSLKDRLVLAIDP

-1434 FKNADLT
+1434 FKNADST
-1441 GQKAVIITYNN
+1441 GQKAVVITYNN

-1524 YLKNCNLIGRQDTV
+1524 YLKNCSLIGRQDTV

-1547 YISGGKIEGTVDFVF
+1547 YINGGKIEGTVDFVF
-1562 GDANALIENATI
+1562 GDANALIENAAI
-1574 NMAYFNGRKTG
+1574 NMAYYPGRKTG

-1593 KGQAGLVFSSCQLT
+1593 KGQTGLVFNNCQLT
-1607 VDSQYGSNAA
+1607 VDNQYGSNAA

-1628 QTTSK
+1628 QTTNK

-1640 LTAYDPNTKDSKYAD
+1640 LTAYDPKTKDARYAD

-1668 ANLAQN
+1668 SDLAQN
-1674 VFGIWTGKYED
+1674 VFGVWTGKYED
-1685 VASGKQSTVDIT
+1685 ASGKQSTVDIT

-1704 VEFNNGT
+1704 IEFNNSTT
-1711 ATAEKNLTDEKGNVL
+1711 ANKKSLTDEKGNVL

-1732 DANVYL
+1732 DASAYL
-1738 KQVLSAM
+1738 KQVMSEM
-1745 KIGTAAGDWQPIDKL
+1745 KIGTTAGAWQPVDKL

>member
-1 MFDYKKHFK
+1 M
-10 MYKSGKLW
+10 
-18 IVAGIVSLSLL
+18 
-29 SGGIKAHADTETSGQ
+29 
-44 AIMSS
+44 
-49 VGTASVS
+49 
-56 SEQTQTTEKGTV
+56 
-68 DSFSGSTNAEKTST
+68 
-82 TNELVAPAVNKEQ
+82 
-95 SAVDQ
+95 
-100 QKTADAQNDNLVPNN
+100 
-115 NTQNAT
+115 
-121 ASKDTQSATANTSAS
+121 
-136 NTTTPA
+136 
-142 QTGTLPVNQVSGTT
+142 
-156 EVRQDG
+156 
-162 HWYLKDFQGNYLNGW
+162 NGW

-184 IVYYDPQNNQMQ
+184 IVYYDPQTSQMQ
-196 YGEHQINNQWYYFDA
+196 YGEHQINNQWYYFDT

-256 NVYTG
+256 NIYTG
-261 AQTSGWEKING
+261 AQTSGWKIIDG
-272 QKYYFAPAM
+272 QKYYFTPAM

-293 YCFDDTGKIRT
+293 YCFDDMGRMLT

-319 DGQMQYGEQKING
+319 DGQMQYGEQKIND

-343 IARGWYT
+343 MARGWYT

-357 YYDVDADGNGTG
+357 YYDVDADGSGAG

-378 GQSYYFDVSDGD
+378 NQSYYFDASDGD
-390 EKSGL
+390 EKVGL
-395 QVVNNQ
+395 QVVDNQ

-414 AKIGNY
+414 AKIGNH
-420 WYYFDADGQM
+420 WYYFNAAGQM

-448 GQMQYGEQ
+448 GQTQYGEQ
-456 KINGKWYHFQT
+456 KINDKWYHFQT
-467 DNGNTAR
+467 DNGDTAR

-480 DGRRVYYDVDNLGAG
+480 DGRRVYYDVDNSGAG
-495 QGMLHGIQKVGND
+495 QGMLHGMQKVGND

-522 LKTVDGQ
+522 LKTVNGQ
-529 QYYFAPTMVA
+529 QYYFAPTMVV

-614 YDVDDAG
+614 YDVDDTG

-629 LGKVGND
+629 LGKVGDD

-645 AKETGLKVLNGQ
+645 AKETGLKTLNGQ

-670 NQFWTNDNQTYY
+670 SQFWTNDNQTYY
-682 FDQQGQMVQNQQL
+682 FDQQGQMVKNQQL
-695 TIAGEQWQFDADGVG
+695 TIDGEQWRFDANGVG
-710 TKVATTIADNWNFD
+710 IKVAVKIADNWNFD
-724 KKANAELNNLGNI
+724 KKSSAELNNLGNI

-752 KAGAKFSPR
+752 KPGAKFSPR
-761 DAGDAQVN
+761 DAGDTQVN
-769 ANTVISVPIKANQ
+769 ANTVISVPVKANQ

-792 GGTADLTTSQGSQIG
+792 GGTVDLTTGQGAQTG
-807 LKGTFVLTVP
+807 LKGTFTLAVP
-817 AMTSD
+817 AMATD

-827 TFNSTAYLKSLKV
+827 TFNSPAYLKNLKI

-858 AEDTNWNLAAG
+858 AEDADWNLAAG
-869 SKQIVAAQNSRA
+869 SKQIMAAQNSRA
-881 EYGGLKIDASTAGAK
+881 EYLGLKIDASTAGAK

-921 IAVNQNGATLK
+921 IAANQNGVTLK
-932 LTGQKSAGL
+932 LAGQKSAGL

-946 NQEVTLGNEFNIDAT
+946 NQEVTLGNEIKIDAVST
-961 SAPTYLK
+961 PTYLK

-979 TDIAVCYNAAYPG
+979 TDIAV
-992 TPTVLAK
+992 
-999 DADWNLSNDNSRPTV
+999 
-1014 QNNQGEYNG
+1014 
-1023 LKIDGTNGK
+1023 
-1032 FAPRSMD
+1032 
-1039 TQVNGG
+1039 
-1045 TIIYIPIAADA
+1045 
-1056 KGAKVTISGTANGQ
+1056 
-1070 TLTLD
+1070 
-1075 DQAVTLGQAISVDS
+1075 
-1089 TSAHYLKLLV
+1089 
-1099 TGMGSAYLTDI
+1099 
-1110 AVRYNAAYPGTP
+1110 
-1122 TVSAKDTD
+1122 
-1130 WNLSNDNSRPTVQNN
+1130 
-1145 QGEYNGLKIDGTN
+1145 
-1158 GKFAPRATDTQV
+1158 
-1170 NNGTI
+1170 
-1175 IYIPIA
+1175 
-1181 SDPTGAKLTISGTA
+1181 
-1195 NGQTLTLDGQAITL
+1195 
-1209 GQAIS
+1209 
-1214 VDSTSAHYLKLLVTG
+1214 
-1229 TGSAYLTEIAVDYG
+1229 DYG
-1243 SDTTNDFPGT
+1243 SDQTNDFPGT
-1253 LPTGKAEDTSWDLAQ
+1253 LPTGKSEDISWDLAQ
-1268 AGDRPSAEKTTVSYN
+1268 AGDRPSAEKSTTSYN

-1297 TTGDTQVNNGTI
+1297 ATGDTQVNNGTI

-1317 AKGATLKISGN
+1317 AKGAMLKVSGN
-1328 ANGQTLTLDGQSIAL
+1328 ANGQTLTLDGQSITL
-1343 GTPITLDATTAR
+1343 GTPIMLDATTAR
-1355 YLKLAVTGT
+1355 YLKLTVTGT

-1394 YQTIQSALDANQ
+1394 YKTIQSALDDNQ

-1434 FKNADLT
+1434 FKNADST
-1441 GQKAVIITYNN
+1441 GQKNVVITYNN

-1458 DANGNFVPQDS
+1458 DANGNFVPQDN

-1547 YISGGKIEGTVDFVF
+1547 YINGGKIEGTVDFIF
-1562 GDANALIENATI
+1562 GDANALIENAAI
-1574 NMAYFNGRKTG
+1574 NMAYYNGRKTG
-1585 YFAAPNTA
+1585 YFTAPNTA
-1593 KGQAGLVFSSCQLT
+1593 KGQTGLVFNNCQLT
-1607 VDSQYGSNAA
+1607 VDGQYGSNAA
-1617 IYLARPWQTTV
+1617 IYLARPWQTTI

-1633 VVNGKTI
+1633 VVNGKMI
-1640 LTAYDPNTKDSKYAD
+1640 LTAYDPNTKDSRYTD
-1655 TSSAATFINCQLP
+1655 TSSAVTFINCQLP
-1668 ANLAQN
+1668 TNLAQN
-1674 VFGIWTGKYED
+1674 VFGVWTSKYED
-1685 VASGKQSTVDIT
+1685 ASGKQSTVDIT

-1704 VEFNNGT
+1704 VEFNNST
-1711 ATAEKNLTDEKGNVL
+1711 TTDKKNLTDEKGNVL

-1732 DANVYL
+1732 DASAYL
-1738 KQVLSAM
+1738 KQVMSEM
-1745 KIGTAAGDWQPIDKL
+1745 KIGTTAGAWQPVDKL

>member
-1 MFDYKKHFK
+1 MSDYKKHFK

-29 SGGIKAHADTETSGQ
+29 GGGVKAYADTETNSQ
-44 AIMSS
+44 TATQNATTIPVSSAQIQQTAETSMVDSSSSS
-49 VGTASVS
+49 VKDEQASTM
-56 SEQTQTTEKGTV
+56 SESATVVAKQEQSLASQQTTT
-68 DSFSGSTNAEKTST
+68 
-82 TNELVAPAVNKEQ
+82 
-95 SAVDQ
+95 
-100 QKTADAQNDNLVPNN
+100 DAQNNNVVPNN
-115 NTQNAT
+115 NVQNTTVA
-121 ASKDTQSATANTSAS
+121 KGTQSATTNASVS
-136 NTTTPA
+136 NTVTQT

-156 EVRQDG
+156 EVHQNG

-196 YGEHQINNQWYYFDA
+196 YGEHQINNQWYYFDT
-211 NCGAVVQ
+211 NCGAVMQ

-223 ADGRKV
+223 TDGRKV

-256 NVYTG
+256 NIYTG
-261 AQTSGWEKING
+261 AQTSGWETIDG

-293 YCFDDTGKIRT
+293 YCFDDAGKMQT
-304 GFVRLNDGREVYYNA
+304 GFIHLNDGREVYYNA
-319 DGQMQYGEQKING
+319 DGQMQYGEQKINN

-343 IARGWYT
+343 MARGWYT

-357 YYDVDADGNGTG
+357 YYDVDADGSGTG

-378 GQSYYFDVSDGD
+378 NQSYYFDAADGD
-390 EKSGL
+390 EKVGL
-395 QVVNNQ
+395 QVVDNQ

-414 AKIGNY
+414 AKIGNH
-420 WYYFDADGQM
+420 WYYFNAAGQM

-456 KINGKWYHFQT
+456 KINDKWYHFQT

-480 DGRRVYYDVDNLGAG
+480 DGRRVYYDVDTAGDG
-495 QGMLHGIQKVGND
+495 QGMLHGMQKIGDN

-513 PGYGTEETG
+513 PYYGAEETG
-522 LKTVDGQ
+522 LKTVDDHE
-529 QYYFAPTMVA
+529 YYFAPTMVV
-539 NQEEHLADHWYYFGA
+539 NQEEYLNNHWYYFGA

-580 YGEQKINGKWYHFQ
+580 YGEQKINDKWYHFQ

-614 YDVDDAG
+614 YDVDDTG

-645 AKETGLKVLNGQ
+645 AKETGLKTLNGQ

-682 FDQQGQMVQNQQL
+682 FDQQGQMVKNQQL
-695 TIAGEQWQFDADGVG
+695 TIAGEQWQFDVNGIG
-710 TKVATTIADNWNFD
+710 TKVAVKIADNWNFD
-724 KKANAELNNLGNI
+724 KKSSAELNNLGNI

-752 KAGAKFSPR
+752 KPGAKFSPR
-761 DAGDAQVN
+761 DAGDTQVN
-769 ANTVISVPIKANQ
+769 ANTVISVPVKANQ

-792 GGTADLTTSQGSQIG
+792 GGTVDLTTNQGSQTG
-807 LKGTFVLTVP
+807 LKGTFTLAVP
-817 AMTSD
+817 AMAAD

-827 TFNSTAYLKSLKV
+827 TFNSPAYLKNLKI

-858 AEDTNWNLAAG
+858 AEDADWNLAAG
-869 SKQIVAAQNSRA
+869 SKQIATAQNSRA
-881 EYGGLKIDASTAGAK
+881 EYLGLKIDASTAGAK

-912 NSGTIIYVP
+912 NSGTIIY
-921 IAVNQNGATLK
+921 
-932 LTGQKSAGL
+932 
-941 TIMVN
+941 
-946 NQEVTLGNEFNIDAT
+946 
-961 SAPTYLK
+961 
-968 IQFAG
+968 
-973 TGSAYL
+973 
-979 TDIAVCYNAAYPG
+979 
-992 TPTVLAK
+992 
-999 DADWNLSNDNSRPTV
+999 
-1014 QNNQGEYNG
+1014 
-1023 LKIDGTNGK
+1023 
-1032 FAPRSMD
+1032 
-1039 TQVNGG
+1039 
-1045 TIIYIPIAADA
+1045 IPIASDPN
-1056 KGAKVTISGTANGQ
+1056 GAKVTISGTANGQ

-1075 DQAVTLGQAISVDS
+1075 GQAVVLGQAINVDS

-1099 TGMGSAYLTDI
+1099 SGTGSAYLTNI
-1110 AVRYNAAYPGTP
+1110 ALHYNAAYPGTP

-1130 WNLSNDNSRPTVQNN
+1130 WNLSNDTSRPTVQND

-1181 SDPTGAKLTISGTA
+1181 SDPNGAKVTISGTA
-1195 NGQTLTLDGQAITL
+1195 NGQTLTLDGQAVVL
-1209 GQAIS
+1209 GQAIN
-1214 VDSTSAHYLKLLVTG
+1214 VDSTSAHYLKLLVSG
-1229 TGSAYLTEIAVDYG
+1229 TGSAYLTDIAVDYG
-1243 SDTTNDFPGT
+1243 SDQTNDFPGT
-1253 LPTGKAEDTSWDLAQ
+1253 LPTGKSEDISWDLAQ
-1268 AGDRPSAEKTTVSYN
+1268 AGDRPSAEKSTTSYN

-1297 TTGDTQVNNGTI
+1297 ATGDTQVNNGTI

-1317 AKGATLKISGN
+1317 AKGAILKVSGN
-1328 ANGQTLTLDGQSIAL
+1328 ANGQTLTLDGQSITL
-1343 GTPITLDATTAR
+1343 GTPIMLDATTAH
-1355 YLKLAVTGT
+1355 YLKLTVTGT

-1434 FKNADLT
+1434 FKNADST
-1441 GQKAVIITYNN
+1441 GQKAVVITYNN

-1458 DANGNFVPQDS
+1458 DANGNFVPQDN

-1547 YISGGKIEGTVDFVF
+1547 YINGGKIEGTVDFVF

-1574 NMAYFNGRKTG
+1574 NMAYYNGRKTG
-1585 YFAAPNTA
+1585 YFTAPNTA
-1593 KGQAGLVFSSCQLT
+1593 KGQTGLVFNNCQLT
-1607 VDSQYGSNAA
+1607 VDGQYGSNAA
-1617 IYLARPWQTTV
+1617 IYLARPWQTTI

-1633 VVNGKTI
+1633 VVNGKMI
-1640 LTAYDPNTKDSKYAD
+1640 ITAYDPNTKDSKYTD
-1655 TSSAATFINCQLP
+1655 TSSAVTFINCQLP
-1668 ANLAQN
+1668 TNLAQN
-1674 VFGIWTGKYED
+1674 VFGVWTGKYED
-1685 VASGKQSTVDIT
+1685 ASGKQSTVDIT

-1704 VEFNNGT
+1704 VEFNNST
-1711 ATAEKNLTDEKGNVL
+1711 TTDKKNLTDEKGNVL
-1726 GTIQTG
+1726 GTVQTG
-1732 DANVYL
+1732 DANAYL
-1738 KQVLSAM
+1738 KQVMSEM
-1745 KIGTAAGDWQPIDKL
+1745 KIGTTAGAWQPVDKL

>member
-1 MFDYKKHFK
+1 MSDYKMHFK

-18 IVAGIVSLSLL
+18 IVAGIAAISLL
-29 SGGIKAHADTETSGQ
+29 IGGANAYADTGNSMQST
-44 AIMSS
+44 APNVIATPVSS
-49 VGTASVS
+49 VENQTNESSKVDSISGSVNNEGAPTKNESAAAVASDNQSSVS
-56 SEQTQTTEKGTV
+56 RQATT
-68 DSFSGSTNAEKTST
+68 D
-82 TNELVAPAVNKEQ
+82 
-95 SAVDQ
+95 DQ
-100 QKTADAQNDNLVPNN
+100 NN
-115 NTQNAT
+115 NVQNTTVA
-121 ASKDTQSATANTSAS
+121 KDTQSATTSAS
-136 NTTTPA
+136 DSNTVVQG

-156 EVRQDG
+156 EVHQDG

-196 YGEHQINNQWYYFDA
+196 YGEHQINNQWYYFDT

-241 MLHGIQTIDGQTYDF
+241 MLHGVQTIDGQTYDF
-256 NVYTG
+256 NIYTG
-261 AQTSGWEKING
+261 AQTSGWKIIDG

-293 YCFDDTGKIRT
+293 YCFDDMGKMRT

-319 DGQMQYGEQKING
+319 DGQMQYGEQKIND

-343 IARGWYT
+343 MARGWYT

-369 MLHGLNQIN
+369 MLYGLNQIN
-378 GQSYYFDVSDGD
+378 NQSYYFDASDGD
-390 EKSGL
+390 EKIGL
-395 QVVNNQ
+395 QVVDNQ

-414 AKIGNY
+414 AKIGNH
-420 WYYFDADGQM
+420 WYYFNAVGQM

-456 KINGKWYHFQT
+456 KINGKWYHFQI

-480 DGRRVYYDVDNLGAG
+480 DGRRVYYDVDNSGAG
-495 QGMLHGIQKVGND
+495 QGMLHGLQKVGSD

-522 LKTVDGQ
+522 LKTVDGR
-529 QYYFAPTMVA
+529 QYYFAPTMVV

-607 EDGRQVY
+607 EDGRRVY
-614 YDVDDAG
+614 YDVDGTG

-645 AKETGLKVLNGQ
+645 AKETGLKTLNGQ
-657 TYNFAGNNGQALL
+657 TYNFVGNNGQALL
-670 NQFWTNDNQTYY
+670 SQFWINDNQTYY
-682 FDQQGQMVQNQQL
+682 FDQQGQMVKNQQL
-695 TIAGEQWQFDADGVG
+695 TIAGEQWQFDANGVG
-710 TKVATTIADNWNFD
+710 TKVAVTIADNWNFD
-724 KKANAELNNLGNI
+724 KKNSSELNNLGNI

-752 KAGAKFSPR
+752 KPGAKFSPR
-761 DAGDAQVN
+761 DVGDTQVN
-769 ANTVISVPIKANQ
+769 ANTVIGVPVKANQ

-792 GGTADLTTSQGSQIG
+792 GGTVDLTTSQGSQTG
-807 LKGTFVLTVP
+807 LKGTFTLTVP
-817 AMTSD
+817 AMATD
-822 GTFAI
+822 GTFSV
-827 TFNSTAYLKSLKV
+827 TFNSSTYLKNLKV

-858 AEDTNWNLAAG
+858 AEDTDWNLAAG
-869 SKQIVAAQNSRA
+869 SKQITAAQNSRA
-881 EYGGLKIDASTAGAK
+881 EYLGLKIDASTAGAK

-912 NSGTIIYVP
+912 NSGTIIYIP
-921 IAVNQNGATLK
+921 IAANQNGVTLK

-941 TIMVN
+941 TIMLN
-946 NQEVTLGNEFNIDAT
+946 NQAVTLGNEIKIDAT
-961 SAPTYLK
+961 STPTYLK

-979 TDIAVCYNAAYPG
+979 TDIAVHYNVAYPG
-992 TPTVLAK
+992 TP
-999 DADWNLSNDNSRPTV
+999 
-1014 QNNQGEYNG
+1014 
-1023 LKIDGTNGK
+1023 
-1032 FAPRSMD
+1032 M
-1039 TQVNGG
+1039 
-1045 TIIYIPIAADA
+1045 
-1056 KGAKVTISGTANGQ
+1056 
-1070 TLTLD
+1070 
-1075 DQAVTLGQAISVDS
+1075 
-1089 TSAHYLKLLV
+1089 
-1099 TGMGSAYLTDI
+1099 
-1110 AVRYNAAYPGTP
+1110 
-1122 TVSAKDTD
+1122 VSAKDAD

-1181 SDPTGAKLTISGTA
+1181 ADAKGAKVTISGTA
-1195 NGQTLTLDGQAITL
+1195 NGQTLTLDGQTIAL

-1214 VDSTSAHYLKLLVTG
+1214 VDSTSAHYLKLLVSG
-1229 TGSAYLTEIAVDYG
+1229 TGSAYLTAIAVDYG
-1243 SDTTNDFPGT
+1243 SDTTNDFPGA
-1253 LPTGKAEDTSWDLAQ
+1253 LPTGKSEDISWDLAQ
-1268 AGDRPSAEKTTVSYN
+1268 AGNRPSAEKSTTSYN

-1297 TTGDTQVNNGTI
+1297 ATGDTQINGGTA

-1317 AKGATLKISGN
+1317 AKGATLKVSGT
-1328 ANGQTLTLDGQSIAL
+1328 ANGQTLTLDGQSITL
-1343 GTPITLDATTAR
+1343 GTPVMLDATTAR
-1355 YLKLAVTGT
+1355 YLKLTVTGT

-1394 YQTIQSALDANQ
+1394 YKTIQSALDANQ
-1406 SSLKDRLVLEIDP
+1406 SSLKDRLVLAIDP

-1434 FKNADLT
+1434 FKNADST
-1441 GQKAVIITYNN
+1441 GQKAVVITYNN

-1524 YLKNCNLIGRQDTV
+1524 YLKNCSLIGRQDTV

-1547 YISGGKIEGTVDFVF
+1547 YINGGKIEGTVDFVF
-1562 GDANALIENATI
+1562 GDANALIENAAI
-1574 NMAYFNGRKTG
+1574 NMAYYPGRKTG

-1593 KGQAGLVFSSCQLT
+1593 KGQTGLVFNNCQLT
-1607 VDSQYGSNAA
+1607 VDSQYGSNAV
-1617 IYLARPWQTTV
+1617 IYLARPW

-1640 LTAYDPNTKDSKYAD
+1640 LTAYDPKTKDARYAE

-1668 ANLAQN
+1668 DNLAQN
-1674 VFGIWTGKYED
+1674 VFGVWTGKYED
-1685 VASGKQSTVDIT
+1685 ASGKQSTVDIT

-1704 VEFNNGT
+1704 VEFNNST
-1711 ATAEKNLTDEKGNVL
+1711 AADKKSLTDEKGNVL
-1726 GTIQTG
+1726 GTVQTG
-1732 DANVYL
+1732 DASDYL
-1738 KQVLSAM
+1738 KQVMSEM
-1745 KIGTAAGDWQPIDKL
+1745 KIGTTAGAWQPIDKL

>member
-1 MFDYKKHFK
+1 MSDYKMHFK

-18 IVAGIVSLSLL
+18 IVAGIAAISLL
-29 SGGIKAHADTETSGQ
+29 IGGANAYADTGNSMQST
-44 AIMSS
+44 APNVIATPVSS
-49 VGTASVS
+49 VENQTNESSKVDSISGSVNNEGAPTKNESAAAVASDNQSSVS
-56 SEQTQTTEKGTV
+56 RQATT
-68 DSFSGSTNAEKTST
+68 D
-82 TNELVAPAVNKEQ
+82 
-95 SAVDQ
+95 DQ
-100 QKTADAQNDNLVPNN
+100 NN
-115 NTQNAT
+115 NVQNTTVA
-121 ASKDTQSATANTSAS
+121 KDTQSATTSAS
-136 NTTTPA
+136 DSNTVVRG

-156 EVRQDG
+156 EVHQDG

-196 YGEHQINNQWYYFDA
+196 YGEHQINNQWYYFDT

-241 MLHGIQTIDGQTYDF
+241 MLHGVQTIDGQTYDF
-256 NVYTG
+256 NIYTG
-261 AQTSGWEKING
+261 VQTSGWKIIDG

-293 YCFDDTGKIRT
+293 YCFDDMGKMRT

-319 DGQMQYGEQKING
+319 DGQMQYGEQKIND

-343 IARGWYT
+343 MARGWYT

-369 MLHGLNQIN
+369 MLYGLNQIN
-378 GQSYYFDVSDGD
+378 NQSYYFDASDGD
-390 EKSGL
+390 EKIGL
-395 QVVNNQ
+395 QVVDNQ
-401 TYYFNPIMVKNGE
+401 TYYFNSIMVKNGE
-414 AKIGNY
+414 AKIGNH
-420 WYYFDADGQM
+420 WYYFNAVGQM

-480 DGRRVYYDVDNLGAG
+480 DGRRVYYDVDNSGAG
-495 QGMLHGIQKVGND
+495 QGMLHGLQKVGSD

-522 LKTVDGQ
+522 LKTVDGR
-529 QYYFAPTMVA
+529 QYYFAPTMVV

-607 EDGRQVY
+607 EDGRRVY
-614 YDVDDAG
+614 YDVDGTG

-827 TFNSTAYLKSLKV
+827 TFNSSTYLKNLKV

-912 NSGTIIYVP
+912 NSGTIIYIP
-921 IAVNQNGATLK
+921 IAANQNGVTLK

-941 TIMVN
+941 TIMLN
-946 NQEVTLGNEFNIDAT
+946 NQAVALENEIKIDAT
-961 SAPTYLK
+961 STPTYLK
-968 IQFAG
+968 IQFA
-973 TGSAYL
+973 
-979 TDIAVCYNAAYPG
+979 
-992 TPTVLAK
+992 
-999 DADWNLSNDNSRPTV
+999 
-1014 QNNQGEYNG
+1014 
-1023 LKIDGTNGK
+1023 
-1032 FAPRSMD
+1032 
-1039 TQVNGG
+1039 
-1045 TIIYIPIAADA
+1045 
-1056 KGAKVTISGTANGQ
+1056 
-1070 TLTLD
+1070 
-1075 DQAVTLGQAISVDS
+1075 
-1089 TSAHYLKLLV
+1089 
-1099 TGMGSAYLTDI
+1099 GMGSAYLTDI
-1110 AVRYNAAYPGTP
+1110 AVRYNVAYPGTP
-1122 TVSAKDTD
+1122 TVSAKDAD

-1181 SDPTGAKLTISGTA
+1181 ADAKGAKVTISGTA
-1195 NGQTLTLDGQAITL
+1195 NGQTLTLDGQTIAL

-1214 VDSTSAHYLKLLVTG
+1214 VDSTSAHYLKLLVSG
-1229 TGSAYLTEIAVDYG
+1229 TGSAYLTAIAVDYG
-1243 SDTTNDFPGT
+1243 SDTTNDFPGA
-1253 LPTGKAEDTSWDLAQ
+1253 LPTGKSEDISWDLAQ
-1268 AGDRPSAEKTTVSYN
+1268 AGNRPSAEKSTTSYN

-1297 TTGDTQVNNGTI
+1297 ATGDTQINGGTA

-1317 AKGATLKISGN
+1317 AKGATLKVSGT
-1328 ANGQTLTLDGQSIAL
+1328 ANGQTLTLDGQSITL
-1343 GTPITLDATTAR
+1343 GTPVMLDATTAR
-1355 YLKLAVTGT
+1355 YLKLTVTGT

-1394 YQTIQSALDANQ
+1394 YKTIQSALDANQ
-1406 SSLKDRLVLEIDP
+1406 SSLKDRLVLAIDP

-1434 FKNADLT
+1434 FKNADST
-1441 GQKAVIITYNN
+1441 GQKAVVITYNN

-1524 YLKNCNLIGRQDTV
+1524 YLKNCSLIGRQDTV

-1547 YISGGKIEGTVDFVF
+1547 YINGGKIEGTVDFVF
-1562 GDANALIENATI
+1562 GDVNALIENAAI
-1574 NMAYFNGRKTG
+1574 NMAYYPGRKTG

-1593 KGQAGLVFSSCQLT
+1593 KGQTGLVFNNCQLT
-1607 VDSQYGSNAA
+1607 VDNQYGSNAV

-1640 LTAYDPNTKDSKYAD
+1640 LTAYDPKTKDAKYAE

-1668 ANLAQN
+1668 DNLAQN
-1674 VFGIWTGKYED
+1674 VFGVWTGKYED
-1685 VASGKQSTVDIT
+1685 ASGKQSTVDIT

-1704 VEFNNGT
+1704 VEFNNST
-1711 ATAEKNLTDEKGNVL
+1711 AADKKSLTDEKGNVL
-1726 GTIQTG
+1726 GTVQTG
-1732 DANVYL
+1732 DASDYL
-1738 KQVLSAM
+1738 KQVMSEM
-1745 KIGTAAGDWQPIDKL
+1745 KIGTTAGAWQPIDKL

>member
-1 MFDYKKHFK
+1 MSDYKMHFK

-29 SGGIKAHADTETSGQ
+29 GGGVKAYADTETNSQ
-44 AIMSS
+44 
-49 VGTASVS
+49 TATQNATTIPVS
-56 SEQTQTTEKGTV
+56 SAQIQQTAETSTV
-68 DSFSGSTNAEKTST
+68 DSSSSSVKD
-82 TNELVAPAVNKEQ
+82 EQ
-95 SAVDQ
+95 SSTMSESATVVAKQEQSLASQ
-100 QKTADAQNDNLVPNN
+100 QTTTDAQNNNVVPNN
-115 NTQNAT
+115 NVQNT
-121 ASKDTQSATANTSAS
+121 TVVKDTQSATTNAS
-136 NTTTPA
+136 DFNTTVQG

-156 EVRQDG
+156 EVHQDG

-184 IVYYDPQNNQMQ
+184 IVYYDPQTSQMQ
-196 YGEHQINNQWYYFDA
+196 YGEHQINNQWYYFDT

-241 MLHGIQTIDGQTYDF
+241 MLHGIQPIDGQTYDF
-256 NVYTG
+256 NIYTG
-261 AQTSGWEKING
+261 AQTSGWKIIDG

-281 VHGMEKQIDGHW
+281 VHGTEKQIDGHW
-293 YCFDDTGKIRT
+293 YCFDDMGRMLT

-319 DGQMQYGEQKING
+319 DGQMQYGEQKINDKWYHFQTDNGDTARGWYTLEDGRLVYYNADGQMQYGEQKING
-332 KWYHFQTDNGN
+332 KWYHFQTDNGDT
-343 IARGWYT
+343 ARGWYT

-357 YYDVDADGNGTG
+357 YYDVDNSGAGQG
-369 MLHGLNQIN
+369 MLHGMQKVGND
-378 GQSYYFDVSDGD
+378 Y
-390 EKSGL
+390 
-395 QVVNNQ
+395 
-401 TYYFNPIMVKNGE
+401 YYFNPGYGTEETGLKTVNGQQYYFAPTMVVNQE
-414 AKIGNY
+414 EHLADH
-420 WYYFDADGQM
+420 WYYFGANGQM

-456 KINGKWYHFQT
+456 KINDKWYHFQT
-467 DNGNTAR
+467 DNGDTAR

-480 DGRRVYYDVDNLGAG
+480 
-495 QGMLHGIQKVGND
+495 
-508 YYYFN
+508 
-513 PGYGTEETG
+513 
-522 LKTVDGQ
+522 
-529 QYYFAPTMVA
+529 
-539 NQEEHLADHWYYFGA
+539 
-554 NGQMQTGFVTL
+554 
-565 KDGRL
+565 DGRL

-614 YDVDDAG
+614 YDVDDTG

-629 LGKVGND
+629 LGKVGDD

-645 AKETGLKVLNGQ
+645 AKETGLKTLNGQ

-670 NQFWTNDNQTYY
+670 SQFWTNDNQTYY
-682 FDQQGQMVQNQQL
+682 FDQQGQMVKNQQL
-695 TIAGEQWQFDADGVG
+695 TIDGEQWRFDANGVG
-710 TKVATTIADNWNFD
+710 TKVAVKIADNWNFD
-724 KKANAELNNLGNI
+724 KKSSAELNNLGNI

-752 KAGAKFSPR
+752 KPGAKFSPR
-761 DAGDAQVN
+761 DAGDTQVN
-769 ANTVISVPIKANQ
+769 ANTVISVPVKANQ

-792 GGTADLTTSQGSQIG
+792 GGTVDLTTGQGAQTG
-807 LKGTFVLTVP
+807 LKGTFTLAVP
-817 AMTSD
+817 AMATD

-827 TFNSTAYLKSLKV
+827 TFNSPAYLKNLKI

-858 AEDTNWNLAAG
+858 AEDADWNLAAG
-869 SKQIVAAQNSRA
+869 SKQIMAAQNSRA
-881 EYGGLKIDASTAGAK
+881 EYLGLKIDASTAGAK

-921 IAVNQNGATLK
+921 IAANQNGVTLK
-932 LTGQKSAGL
+932 LAGQKSADL

-946 NQEVTLGNEFNIDAT
+946 NQEVTLGNEIKIDAVST
-961 SAPTYLK
+961 PTYLK

-979 TDIAVCYNAAYPG
+979 TDIA
-992 TPTVLAK
+992 L
-999 DADWNLSNDNSRPTV
+999 
-1014 QNNQGEYNG
+1014 
-1023 LKIDGTNGK
+1023 
-1032 FAPRSMD
+1032 
-1039 TQVNGG
+1039 
-1045 TIIYIPIAADA
+1045 
-1056 KGAKVTISGTANGQ
+1056 
-1070 TLTLD
+1070 
-1075 DQAVTLGQAISVDS
+1075 
-1089 TSAHYLKLLV
+1089 H
-1099 TGMGSAYLTDI
+1099 
-1110 AVRYNAAYPGTP
+1110 YNAAYPGTP

-1170 NNGTI
+1170 NGGTI

-1181 SDPTGAKLTISGTA
+1181 SDPNGAKVTISGTA
-1195 NGQTLTLDGQAITL
+1195 NGQTLTLDGQAVTL
-1209 GQAIS
+1209 GQAIN
-1214 VDSTSAHYLKLLVTG
+1214 VDSTSAHYLKLLVSG
-1229 TGSAYLTEIAVDYG
+1229 TGSAYLTDIAVDYG
-1243 SDTTNDFPGT
+1243 SDQTNDFPGT
-1253 LPTGKAEDTSWDLAQ
+1253 LPTGKSEDISWDLAQ
-1268 AGDRPSAEKTTVSYN
+1268 AGDRPSAEKSTTSYN

-1297 TTGDTQVNNGTI
+1297 ATGDTQVNNGTI

-1317 AKGATLKISGN
+1317 AKGAMLKVSGN
-1328 ANGQTLTLDGQSIAL
+1328 ANGQTLTLDGQSITL
-1343 GTPITLDATTAR
+1343 GTPIMLDATTAR
-1355 YLKLAVTGT
+1355 YLKLTVTGT

-1441 GQKAVIITYNN
+1441 GQKAVVITYNN

-1458 DANGNFVPQDS
+1458 DANGNFVPQDN

-1547 YISGGKIEGTVDFVF
+1547 YINGGKIEGTVDFVF

-1574 NMAYFNGRKTG
+1574 NMAYYNGRKTG
-1585 YFAAPNTA
+1585 YFTAPNTA
-1593 KGQAGLVFSSCQLT
+1593 KGQTGLVFNNCHLT
-1607 VDSQYGSNAA
+1607 VDGQYGSNAA
-1617 IYLARPWQTTV
+1617 IYLARPWQTTI

-1633 VVNGKTI
+1633 VVNGKMI
-1640 LTAYDPNTKDSKYAD
+1640 ITAYDPNTKDSRYTD
-1655 TSSAATFINCQLP
+1655 TSSAVTFINCQIP
-1668 ANLAQN
+1668 TNLAQN
-1674 VFGIWTGKYED
+1674 VFGVWTGKYED
-1685 VASGKQSTVDIT
+1685 ASGKQSTVDIT

-1704 VEFNNGT
+1704 VEFNNST
-1711 ATAEKNLTDEKGNVL
+1711 TTDKKNLTDEKGNVL

-1732 DANVYL
+1732 DASAYL
-1738 KQVLSAM
+1738 KQVMSEM
-1745 KIGTAAGDWQPIDKL
+1745 KIGTTAGAWQPVDKL

>member
-1 MFDYKKHFK
+1 MSDYKMHFK

-18 IVAGIVSLSLL
+18 IVAGIAAISLL
-29 SGGIKAHADTETSGQ
+29 IGGANAYADTGNSMQST
-44 AIMSS
+44 APNVIATPVSS
-49 VGTASVS
+49 VENQTNESSKVDSISGSVNNEGAPTKNESAAAVASDNQSSVS
-56 SEQTQTTEKGTV
+56 RQATT
-68 DSFSGSTNAEKTST
+68 D
-82 TNELVAPAVNKEQ
+82 
-95 SAVDQ
+95 DQ
-100 QKTADAQNDNLVPNN
+100 NN
-115 NTQNAT
+115 NVQNTTVA
-121 ASKDTQSATANTSAS
+121 KDTQSATTSAS
-136 NTTTPA
+136 DSNTVVQG

-156 EVRQDG
+156 EVHQDG

-196 YGEHQINNQWYYFDA
+196 YGEHQINNQWYYFDT

-241 MLHGIQTIDGQTYDF
+241 MLHGVQTIDGQTYDF
-256 NVYTG
+256 NIYTG
-261 AQTSGWEKING
+261 AQTSGWKIIDG

-293 YCFDDTGKIRT
+293 YCFDDMGKMRT

-319 DGQMQYGEQKING
+319 DGQMQYGEQKIND

-343 IARGWYT
+343 MARGWYT

-369 MLHGLNQIN
+369 MLYGLNQIN
-378 GQSYYFDVSDGD
+378 NQSYYFDASDGD
-390 EKSGL
+390 EKIGL
-395 QVVNNQ
+395 QVVDNQ

-414 AKIGNY
+414 AKIGNH
-420 WYYFDADGQM
+420 WYYFNAVGQM

-480 DGRRVYYDVDNLGAG
+480 DGRRVYYDVDNSGAG
-495 QGMLHGIQKVGND
+495 QGMLHGLQKVGSD

-522 LKTVDGQ
+522 LKTVDGR
-529 QYYFAPTMVA
+529 QYYFAPTMVV

-607 EDGRQVY
+607 EDGRRVY
-614 YDVDDAG
+614 YDVDGTG

-645 AKETGLKVLNGQ
+645 AKETGLKTLNGQ
-657 TYNFAGNNGQALL
+657 TYNFVGNNGQALL
-670 NQFWTNDNQTYY
+670 SQFWINDNQTYY
-682 FDQQGQMVQNQQL
+682 FDQQGQMVKNQQL
-695 TIAGEQWQFDADGVG
+695 TIAGEQWQFDANGVG
-710 TKVATTIADNWNFD
+710 TKVAVTIADNWNFD
-724 KKANAELNNLGNI
+724 KKNSSELNNLGNI

-752 KAGAKFSPR
+752 KPGAKFSPR
-761 DAGDAQVN
+761 DVGDTQVN
-769 ANTVISVPIKANQ
+769 ANTVIGVPVKANQ

-792 GGTADLTTSQGSQIG
+792 GGTVDLTTSQGSQTG
-807 LKGTFVLTVP
+807 LKGTFTLTVP
-817 AMTSD
+817 AMATD
-822 GTFAI
+822 GTFSV
-827 TFNSTAYLKSLKV
+827 TFNSSTYLKNLKV

-858 AEDTNWNLAAG
+858 AEDTDWNLAAG
-869 SKQIVAAQNSRA
+869 SKQITAAQNSRA
-881 EYGGLKIDASTAGAK
+881 EYLGLKIDASTVGAK

-912 NSGTIIYVP
+912 NSGTIIYIP
-921 IAVNQNGATLK
+921 IAANQNGVTLK

-941 TIMVN
+941 TIMLN
-946 NQEVTLGNEFNIDAT
+946 NQAVALENEIKIDAT
-961 SAPTYLK
+961 STPTYLK
-968 IQFAG
+968 IQFA
-973 TGSAYL
+973 
-979 TDIAVCYNAAYPG
+979 
-992 TPTVLAK
+992 
-999 DADWNLSNDNSRPTV
+999 
-1014 QNNQGEYNG
+1014 
-1023 LKIDGTNGK
+1023 
-1032 FAPRSMD
+1032 
-1039 TQVNGG
+1039 
-1045 TIIYIPIAADA
+1045 
-1056 KGAKVTISGTANGQ
+1056 
-1070 TLTLD
+1070 
-1075 DQAVTLGQAISVDS
+1075 
-1089 TSAHYLKLLV
+1089 
-1099 TGMGSAYLTDI
+1099 GMGSAYLTDI

-1181 SDPTGAKLTISGTA
+1181 SDPNGAKVTISGTA
-1195 NGQTLTLDGQAITL
+1195 NGQTLTLDGQAVVL

-1214 VDSTSAHYLKLLVTG
+1214 VDSTSAHYLKLLVSG
-1229 TGSAYLTEIAVDYG
+1229 TGSAYLTDIAVDYG

-1253 LPTGKAEDTSWDLAQ
+1253 LPTGKSEDISWDLAQ
-1268 AGDRPSAEKTTVSYN
+1268 AGNRPSAEKSTTSYN

-1297 TTGDTQVNNGTI
+1297 ATGDTQVNNGTI

-1317 AKGATLKISGN
+1317 AKGATLKVSGN
-1328 ANGQTLTLDGQSIAL
+1328 ANGQTLTLDGQSITL

-1355 YLKLAVTGT
+1355 YLKLTVTGT

-1406 SSLKDRLVLEIDP
+1406 SSLKDRLVLAIDP

-1434 FKNADLT
+1434 FKNADST
-1441 GQKAVIITYNN
+1441 GQKAVVITYNN

-1458 DANGNFVPQDS
+1458 DANGNFVPQDN

-1524 YLKNCNLIGRQDTV
+1524 YLKNCNFIGRQDTV

-1547 YISGGKIEGTVDFVF
+1547 YINGGKIEGTVDFIF
-1562 GDANALIENATI
+1562 GDANALIENAAI
-1574 NMAYFNGRKTG
+1574 NMAYYPGRKTG

-1593 KGQAGLVFSSCQLT
+1593 KGQTGLVFNNCQLT
-1607 VDSQYGSNAA
+1607 VDNQYGSNAV

-1640 LTAYDPNTKDSKYAD
+1640 LTAYDPKTKDARYAE

-1668 ANLAQN
+1668 DNLAQN
-1674 VFGIWTGKYED
+1674 GSVKY
-1685 VASGKQSTVDIT
+1685 
-1697 YHPDVRF
+1697 F
-1704 VEFNNGT
+1704 V
-1711 ATAEKNLTDEKGNVL
+1711 
-1726 GTIQTG
+1726 
-1732 DANVYL
+1732 
-1738 KQVLSAM
+1738 
-1745 KIGTAAGDWQPIDKL
+1745 

>member
-1 MFDYKKHFK
+1 MSDYKMHFK

-29 SGGIKAHADTETSGQ
+29 GGGVKAYADTETNSQ
-44 AIMSS
+44 
-49 VGTASVS
+49 TA
-56 SEQTQTTEKGTV
+56 
-68 DSFSGSTNAEKTST
+68 
-82 TNELVAPAVNKEQ
+82 
-95 SAVDQ
+95 
-100 QKTADAQNDNLVPNN
+100 
-115 NTQNAT
+115 TQNAT
-121 ASKDTQSATANTSAS
+121 TIPVSSAQIQQTAETSTVDSNSSSVKDEQSSTMSESATVVAKQEQSLASQQTTTDAQNNNVVPNNSVQNTTVAKDTQSATTNAS
-136 NTTTPA
+136 DFNTTVQG

-156 EVRQDG
+156 EVHQDG

-184 IVYYDPQNNQMQ
+184 IVYYDPQTSQMQ
-196 YGEHQINNQWYYFDA
+196 YGEHQINNQWYYFDT

-256 NVYTG
+256 NIYTG
-261 AQTSGWEKING
+261 AQTSGWKIIDG
-272 QKYYFAPAM
+272 QKYYFTPAM

-293 YCFDDTGKIRT
+293 YCFDDMGRMLT

-319 DGQMQYGEQKING
+319 DGQMQYGEQKIND

-343 IARGWYT
+343 MARGWYT

-357 YYDVDADGNGTG
+357 YYDVDADGSGAG

-378 GQSYYFDVSDGD
+378 NQSYYFDASDGD
-390 EKSGL
+390 EKVGL
-395 QVVNNQ
+395 QVVDNQ

-414 AKIGNY
+414 AKIGNH
-420 WYYFDADGQM
+420 WYYFNAAGQM

-448 GQMQYGEQ
+448 GQTQYGEQ
-456 KINGKWYHFQT
+456 KINDKWYHFQT
-467 DNGNTAR
+467 DNGDTAR

-480 DGRRVYYDVDNLGAG
+480 DGRRVYYDVDNSGAG
-495 QGMLHGIQKVGND
+495 QGMLHGMQKVGND

-522 LKTVDGQ
+522 LKTVNGQ
-529 QYYFAPTMVA
+529 QYYFAPTMVV

-614 YDVDDAG
+614 YDVDDTG

-629 LGKVGND
+629 LGKVGDD

-645 AKETGLKVLNGQ
+645 AKETGLKTLNGQ

-670 NQFWTNDNQTYY
+670 SQFWTNDNQTYY
-682 FDQQGQMVQNQQL
+682 FDQQGQMVKNQQL
-695 TIAGEQWQFDADGVG
+695 TIDGEQWRFDANGVG
-710 TKVATTIADNWNFD
+710 TKVAVKIADNWNFD
-724 KKANAELNNLGNI
+724 KKSSAELNNLGNI

-752 KAGAKFSPR
+752 KPGAKFSPR
-761 DAGDAQVN
+761 DAGDTQVN
-769 ANTVISVPIKANQ
+769 ANTVISVPVKANQ

-792 GGTADLTTSQGSQIG
+792 GGTVDLTTGQGAQTG
-807 LKGTFVLTVP
+807 LKGTFTLAVP
-817 AMTSD
+817 AMATD

-827 TFNSTAYLKSLKV
+827 TFNSPAYLKNLKI

-858 AEDTNWNLAAG
+858 AEDADWNLAAG
-869 SKQIVAAQNSRA
+869 SKQIMAAQNSRA
-881 EYGGLKIDASTAGAK
+881 EYLGLKIDASTAGAK

-921 IAVNQNGATLK
+921 IAANQNGVTLK
-932 LTGQKSAGL
+932 LAGQKSAGL

-946 NQEVTLGNEFNIDAT
+946 NQEVTLGNEIKIDAVST
-961 SAPTYLK
+961 PTYLK

-979 TDIAVCYNAAYPG
+979 TDIAV
-992 TPTVLAK
+992 
-999 DADWNLSNDNSRPTV
+999 
-1014 QNNQGEYNG
+1014 
-1023 LKIDGTNGK
+1023 
-1032 FAPRSMD
+1032 
-1039 TQVNGG
+1039 
-1045 TIIYIPIAADA
+1045 
-1056 KGAKVTISGTANGQ
+1056 
-1070 TLTLD
+1070 
-1075 DQAVTLGQAISVDS
+1075 
-1089 TSAHYLKLLV
+1089 
-1099 TGMGSAYLTDI
+1099 
-1110 AVRYNAAYPGTP
+1110 
-1122 TVSAKDTD
+1122 
-1130 WNLSNDNSRPTVQNN
+1130 
-1145 QGEYNGLKIDGTN
+1145 
-1158 GKFAPRATDTQV
+1158 
-1170 NNGTI
+1170 
-1175 IYIPIA
+1175 
-1181 SDPTGAKLTISGTA
+1181 
-1195 NGQTLTLDGQAITL
+1195 
-1209 GQAIS
+1209 
-1214 VDSTSAHYLKLLVTG
+1214 
-1229 TGSAYLTEIAVDYG
+1229 DYG
-1243 SDTTNDFPGT
+1243 SDQTNDFPGT
-1253 LPTGKAEDTSWDLAQ
+1253 LPTGKSEDISWDLAQ
-1268 AGDRPSAEKTTVSYN
+1268 AGDRPSAEKSTTSYN

-1297 TTGDTQVNNGTI
+1297 ATGDTQVNNGTI

-1317 AKGATLKISGN
+1317 AKGAMLKVSGN
-1328 ANGQTLTLDGQSIAL
+1328 ANGQTLTLDGQSITL
-1343 GTPITLDATTAR
+1343 GTPIMLDATTAR
-1355 YLKLAVTGT
+1355 YLKLTVTGT

-1394 YQTIQSALDANQ
+1394 YKTIQSALDDNQ

-1434 FKNADLT
+1434 FKNADST
-1441 GQKAVIITYNN
+1441 GQKNVVITYNN

-1458 DANGNFVPQDS
+1458 DANGNFVPQDN

-1547 YISGGKIEGTVDFVF
+1547 YINGGKIEGTVDFIF
-1562 GDANALIENATI
+1562 GDANALIENAAI
-1574 NMAYFNGRKTG
+1574 NMAYYNGRKTG
-1585 YFAAPNTA
+1585 YFTAPNTA
-1593 KGQAGLVFSSCQLT
+1593 KGQTGLVFNNCQLT
-1607 VDSQYGSNAA
+1607 VDGQYGSNAA
-1617 IYLARPWQTTV
+1617 IYLARPWQTTI

-1633 VVNGKTI
+1633 VVNGKMI
-1640 LTAYDPNTKDSKYAD
+1640 LTAYDPNTKDSRYTD
-1655 TSSAATFINCQLP
+1655 TSSAVTFINCQLP
-1668 ANLAQN
+1668 TNLAQN
-1674 VFGIWTGKYED
+1674 VFGVWTSKYED
-1685 VASGKQSTVDIT
+1685 ASGKQSTVDIT

-1704 VEFNNGT
+1704 VEFNNST
-1711 ATAEKNLTDEKGNVL
+1711 TTDKKNLTDEKGNVL

-1732 DANVYL
+1732 DASAYL
-1738 KQVLSAM
+1738 KQVMSEM
-1745 KIGTAAGDWQPIDKL
+1745 KIGTTAGAWQPVDKL

>member
-1 MFDYKKHFK
+1 M
-10 MYKSGKLW
+10 MLMLMA
-18 IVAGIVSLSLL
+18 VA
-29 SGGIKAHADTETSGQ
+29 
-44 AIMSS
+44 
-49 VGTASVS
+49 
-56 SEQTQTTEKGTV
+56 
-68 DSFSGSTNAEKTST
+68 
-82 TNELVAPAVNKEQ
+82 
-95 SAVDQ
+95 
-100 QKTADAQNDNLVPNN
+100 
-115 NTQNAT
+115 
-121 ASKDTQSATANTSAS
+121 
-136 NTTTPA
+136 
-142 QTGTLPVNQVSGTT
+142 
-156 EVRQDG
+156 
-162 HWYLKDFQGNYLNGW
+162 
-177 QKLTDNR
+177 
-184 IVYYDPQNNQMQ
+184 
-196 YGEHQINNQWYYFDA
+196 
-211 NCGAVVQ
+211 
-218 GWYVL
+218 L
-223 ADGRKV
+223 A
-229 YYDVANDGTGRG
+229 
-241 MLHGIQTIDGQTYDF
+241 
-256 NVYTG
+256 
-261 AQTSGWEKING
+261 
-272 QKYYFAPAM
+272 
-281 VHGMEKQIDGHW
+281 
-293 YCFDDTGKIRT
+293 CC
-304 GFVRLNDGREVYYNA
+304 
-319 DGQMQYGEQKING
+319 
-332 KWYHFQTDNGN
+332 
-343 IARGWYT
+343 
-350 LEDGRRV
+350 
-357 YYDVDADGNGTG
+357 
-369 MLHGLNQIN
+369 GLNQIN
-378 GQSYYFDVSDGD
+378 NQSYYFDASDGD
-390 EKSGL
+390 EKIGL
-395 QVVNNQ
+395 QVVDNQ

-414 AKIGNY
+414 AKIGNH
-420 WYYFDADGQM
+420 WYYFNAAGQM
-430 QTGFVTLKDGRLV
+430 QNGFVTLKDGRLV

-456 KINGKWYHFQT
+456 KINDKWYHFQT
-467 DNGNTAR
+467 DNGDIAR

-480 DGRRVYYDVDNLGAG
+480 DGRRVYYDVDDSGAG
-495 QGMLHGIQKVGND
+495 QGMLHGMQKVGND

-522 LKTVDGQ
+522 LKTVNGQ
-529 QYYFAPTMVA
+529 QYYFAPTMVV

-554 NGQMQTGFVTL
+554 NGQKQTGFVTL

-570 VYYNADGQMQ
+570 VYYNADGMQ
-580 YGEQKINGKWYHFQ
+580 YGEQKINDKWYHFQ

-614 YDVDDAG
+614 YDVDDTG

-629 LGKVGND
+629 LGKVGDD

-645 AKETGLKVLNGQ
+645 AKETGLKTLNGQ

-682 FDQQGQMVQNQQL
+682 FDQQGQMVKNQQL
-695 TIAGEQWQFDADGVG
+695 TIAGEQWQFDVNGIG
-710 TKVATTIADNWNFD
+710 TKVAVKIADNWNFD
-724 KKANAELNNLGNI
+724 KKSSAELNNLGNI

-752 KAGAKFSPR
+752 KPGAKFSPR
-761 DAGDAQVN
+761 DAGDTQVN
-769 ANTVISVPIKANQ
+769 ANTVISVPVKANQ

-792 GGTADLTTSQGSQIG
+792 GGTVDLTTNQGSQTG
-807 LKGTFVLTVP
+807 LKGTFTLAVP
-817 AMTSD
+817 AMAAD

-827 TFNSTAYLKSLKV
+827 TFNSPAYLKNLKI

-858 AEDTNWNLAAG
+858 AEDADWNLAAG
-869 SKQIVAAQNSRA
+869 SKQIATAQNSRA
-881 EYGGLKIDASTAGAK
+881 EYLGLKIDASTAGAK

-921 IAVNQNGATLK
+921 IAANQNGVTLK
-932 LTGQKSAGL
+932 LAGQKSAGL
-941 TIMVN
+941 TIMLN
-946 NQEVTLGNEFNIDAT
+946 NQAVTLGNEIKIDAVST
-961 SAPTYLK
+961 PTYLK

-979 TDIAVCYNAAYPG
+979 TDIA
-992 TPTVLAK
+992 L
-999 DADWNLSNDNSRPTV
+999 
-1014 QNNQGEYNG
+1014 
-1023 LKIDGTNGK
+1023 
-1032 FAPRSMD
+1032 
-1039 TQVNGG
+1039 
-1045 TIIYIPIAADA
+1045 
-1056 KGAKVTISGTANGQ
+1056 
-1070 TLTLD
+1070 
-1075 DQAVTLGQAISVDS
+1075 
-1089 TSAHYLKLLV
+1089 H
-1099 TGMGSAYLTDI
+1099 
-1110 AVRYNAAYPGTP
+1110 YNAAYPGTP

-1181 SDPTGAKLTISGTA
+1181 SDPNGAKVTISGTA
-1195 NGQTLTLDGQAITL
+1195 NGQTLTLDGQAVVL
-1209 GQAIS
+1209 GQAIN
-1214 VDSTSAHYLKLLVTG
+1214 VDSTSAHYLKLLVSG
-1229 TGSAYLTEIAVDYG
+1229 TGSAYLTNIALHYNAAYPGTPTVSAKDTDWNLSNDNSRPAVQNNQGEYNGLKIDGTNGKFAPRATDTQVNNGTIIYIPIASDPNGAKVTISGTANGQTLTLDGQAVTLGQAINIDSTSAHYLKLLVSGTGSAYLTNIAVDYG
-1243 SDTTNDFPGT
+1243 SDQTNDFPGT
-1253 LPTGKAEDTSWDLAQ
+1253 LPTGKSEDISWDLAQ
-1268 AGDRPSAEKTTVSYN
+1268 AGDRPSAEKSTTSYN

-1297 TTGDTQVNNGTI
+1297 ATGDTQVNNGTI

-1317 AKGATLKISGN
+1317 AKGATLKVSGN
-1328 ANGQTLTLDGQSIAL
+1328 ANGQTLTLDGQSITL
-1343 GTPITLDATTAR
+1343 GTPIILDATTAH
-1355 YLKLAVTGT
+1355 YLKLTVTGT

-1406 SSLKDRLVLEIDP
+1406 SSLKDRLVLAIDP

-1434 FKNADLT
+1434 FKNADST
-1441 GQKAVIITYNN
+1441 GQKAVVITYNN

-1458 DANGNFVPQDS
+1458 DANGDFVPQDN

-1547 YISGGKIEGTVDFVF
+1547 YISGGKIEGTVDFIF
-1562 GDANALIENATI
+1562 GDANALIENAAI
-1574 NMAYFNGRKTG
+1574 NMAYYPGRKTG

-1593 KGQAGLVFSSCQLT
+1593 KGQTGLVFNNCQLT

-1640 LTAYDPNTKDSKYAD
+1640 LTAYDPNTKDSRYTN
-1655 TSSAATFINCQLP
+1655 TSSAVTFINCQLP

-1674 VFGIWTGKYED
+1674 VFGVWTGKYED
-1685 VASGKQSTVDIT
+1685 ASGKQSTVDIT

-1704 VEFNNGT
+1704 IEFNNSTT
-1711 ATAEKNLTDEKGNVL
+1711 ADKKSLTDEKGNVL

-1732 DANVYL
+1732 DASAYL
-1738 KQVLSAM
+1738 KQVMSEM
-1745 KIGTAAGDWQPIDKL
+1745 KIGTTSGAWQPVDKL

>member
-1 MFDYKKHFK
+1 MSDYKMHFK

-29 SGGIKAHADTETSGQ
+29 GGGVKAYADTETNSQ
-44 AIMSS
+44 
-49 VGTASVS
+49 TATQNATTIPVS
-56 SEQTQTTEKGTV
+56 SAQIQQTAETSTV
-68 DSFSGSTNAEKTST
+68 DSSSSSVKD
-82 TNELVAPAVNKEQ
+82 EQ
-95 SAVDQ
+95 SSTMSESATVVAKQEQSLASQ
-100 QKTADAQNDNLVPNN
+100 QTTTDAQNNNVVPNN
-115 NTQNAT
+115 NVQNT
-121 ASKDTQSATANTSAS
+121 TVVKDTQSATTNAS
-136 NTTTPA
+136 DFNTTVQG

-156 EVRQDG
+156 EVHQDG

-184 IVYYDPQNNQMQ
+184 IVYYDPQTSQMQ
-196 YGEHQINNQWYYFDA
+196 YGEHQINNQWYYFDT

-256 NVYTG
+256 NIYTG
-261 AQTSGWEKING
+261 AQTSGWKIIDG

-281 VHGMEKQIDGHW
+281 VHGTEKQIDGHW
-293 YCFDDTGKIRT
+293 YCFDDMGRMLT

-319 DGQMQYGEQKING
+319 DGQMQYGEQKIND
-332 KWYHFQTDNGN
+332 KWYHFQTDNGDT
-343 IARGWYT
+343 ARGWYT

-357 YYDVDADGNGTG
+357 YYDVDNSGAGQG
-369 MLHGLNQIN
+369 MLHGMQKVGND
-378 GQSYYFDVSDGD
+378 Y
-390 EKSGL
+390 
-395 QVVNNQ
+395 
-401 TYYFNPIMVKNGE
+401 YYFNPGYGTEETGLKTVNGQQYYFAPTMVVNQE
-414 AKIGNY
+414 EHLADH
-420 WYYFDADGQM
+420 WYYFGANGQM

-467 DNGNTAR
+467 DNGDTAR

-480 DGRRVYYDVDNLGAG
+480 DGRRVYYDVDNSGAG
-495 QGMLHGIQKVGND
+495 QGMLHGMQKVGND

-522 LKTVDGQ
+522 LKTVNGQ
-529 QYYFAPTMVA
+529 QYYFAPTMVV

-614 YDVDDAG
+614 YDVDDTG

-629 LGKVGND
+629 LGKVGDD

-645 AKETGLKVLNGQ
+645 AKETGLKTLNGQ

-670 NQFWTNDNQTYY
+670 SQFWTNDNQTYY
-682 FDQQGQMVQNQQL
+682 FDQQGQMVKNQQL
-695 TIAGEQWQFDADGVG
+695 TIDGEQWRFDANGVG
-710 TKVATTIADNWNFD
+710 TKVAVKIADNWNFD
-724 KKANAELNNLGNI
+724 KKSSAELNNLGNI

-752 KAGAKFSPR
+752 KPGAKFSPR
-761 DAGDAQVN
+761 DAGDTQVN
-769 ANTVISVPIKANQ
+769 ANTVISVPVKANQ

-792 GGTADLTTSQGSQIG
+792 GGTVDLTTGQGAQTG
-807 LKGTFVLTVP
+807 LKGTFTLAVP
-817 AMTSD
+817 AMATD

-827 TFNSTAYLKSLKV
+827 TFNSPAYLKNLKI

-858 AEDTNWNLAAG
+858 AEDADWNLAAG
-869 SKQIVAAQNSRA
+869 SKQIMAAQNSRA
-881 EYGGLKIDASTAGAK
+881 EYLGLKIDASTAGAK

-921 IAVNQNGATLK
+921 IAANQNGVTLK
-932 LTGQKSAGL
+932 LAGQKSADL

-946 NQEVTLGNEFNIDAT
+946 NQEVTLGNETKIDAVST
-961 SAPTYLK
+961 PTYLK

-979 TDIAVCYNAAYPG
+979 TDIAV
-992 TPTVLAK
+992 
-999 DADWNLSNDNSRPTV
+999 
-1014 QNNQGEYNG
+1014 
-1023 LKIDGTNGK
+1023 
-1032 FAPRSMD
+1032 
-1039 TQVNGG
+1039 
-1045 TIIYIPIAADA
+1045 
-1056 KGAKVTISGTANGQ
+1056 
-1070 TLTLD
+1070 
-1075 DQAVTLGQAISVDS
+1075 
-1089 TSAHYLKLLV
+1089 
-1099 TGMGSAYLTDI
+1099 
-1110 AVRYNAAYPGTP
+1110 
-1122 TVSAKDTD
+1122 
-1130 WNLSNDNSRPTVQNN
+1130 
-1145 QGEYNGLKIDGTN
+1145 
-1158 GKFAPRATDTQV
+1158 
-1170 NNGTI
+1170 
-1175 IYIPIA
+1175 
-1181 SDPTGAKLTISGTA
+1181 
-1195 NGQTLTLDGQAITL
+1195 
-1209 GQAIS
+1209 
-1214 VDSTSAHYLKLLVTG
+1214 
-1229 TGSAYLTEIAVDYG
+1229 DYG
-1243 SDTTNDFPGT
+1243 SDQTNDFPGT
-1253 LPTGKAEDTSWDLAQ
+1253 LPTGKSEDISWDLAQ
-1268 AGDRPSAEKTTVSYN
+1268 AGDRPSAEKSTTSYN

-1297 TTGDTQVNNGTI
+1297 ATGDTQVNNGTI

-1317 AKGATLKISGN
+1317 AKGAMLKVSGN
-1328 ANGQTLTLDGQSIAL
+1328 ANGQTLTLDGQSITL
-1343 GTPITLDATTAR
+1343 GTPIMLDATTAR
-1355 YLKLAVTGT
+1355 YLKLTVTGT

-1441 GQKAVIITYNN
+1441 GQKAVVITYNN

-1458 DANGNFVPQDS
+1458 DANGNFVPQDN

-1547 YISGGKIEGTVDFVF
+1547 YINGGKIEGTVDFVF

-1574 NMAYFNGRKTG
+1574 NMAYYNGRKTG
-1585 YFAAPNTA
+1585 YFTAPNTA
-1593 KGQAGLVFSSCQLT
+1593 KGQTGLVFNNCHLT
-1607 VDSQYGSNAA
+1607 VDGQYGSNAA
-1617 IYLARPWQTTV
+1617 IYLARPWQTTI

-1633 VVNGKTI
+1633 VVNGKMI
-1640 LTAYDPNTKDSKYAD
+1640 ITAYDPNTKDSRYTD
-1655 TSSAATFINCQLP
+1655 TSSAVTFINCQIP
-1668 ANLAQN
+1668 TNFAQN
-1674 VFGIWTGKYED
+1674 VFGVWTGKYED
-1685 VASGKQSTVDIT
+1685 ASGKQSTVDIT

-1704 VEFNNGT
+1704 VEFNNST
-1711 ATAEKNLTDEKGNVL
+1711 TTDKKNLTDEKGNVL

-1732 DANVYL
+1732 DASAYL
-1738 KQVLSAM
+1738 KQVMSEM
-1745 KIGTAAGDWQPIDKL
+1745 KIGTTAGAWQPVDKL